1 MGEFYSKRYFY
12 KGGIGMTQSLKRF
25 ASAVLALVMAMT
37 CLVFTNVA
45 SVSAA
50 EGDTLVDVSS
60 EVTFTLNK
68 NLNNVGTSAVTGDYN
83 GLYYDLSKA
92 DSSSWYITTGYIRFT
107 PSADCTLTMT
117 TANNKFNF
125 SGGEY
130 SLINQSAVTNKD
142 YSLKANTEYTISAN
156 DKSKQVGVKVLK
168 FTPATGD
175 STTTT
180 EATTTTETT
189 TETTTTTTTEAT
201 TEATTVANQTL
212 YKYYVN
218 AADATANSDSIDN
231 NATTVFTN
239 AKTSTNT
246 LSGENTA
253 AVGGKD
259 YTLNY
264 RSSNA
269 TTLSIVVPEGV
280 ENATL
285 YVVARSSSSTGRALT
300 LTKGTETVDDK
311 QSTGGTTPVVATYT
325 GLSTGT
331 YTLTSDG
338 NMQYSLLVLS
348 VPTTVG
354 TTTTTTET
362 TTETTTTTT
371 TEATTEAT
379 TTASVQV
386 WTPDN
391 KTNILGSA
399 VSGLST
405 SKASGRTSAFVDS
418 IFGDGETATGAINGQ
433 NYVLLNDEN
442 IIPTATGKL
451 KLYVVANDNE
461 AVTNGTIKTG
471 DTAVY
476 SGTFAARNNDTAVKA
491 ITIDVEAGKTYNV
504 SNQVMLFR
512 AELTPTGST
521 ETSTETTTK
530 ATTTTETTT
539 EETTMGVLKVMV
551 NNPASSSDTTVNVTV
566 KKNGTTISN
575 VTALNIGSETE
586 IAGVNEDD
594 VITFT
599 FAKEQ
604 AKQITNWNS
613 NLKSV
618 FRDKTYT
625 LTYTVGKT
633 IAIPEMDY
641 YSSMP
646 AAVSLGQTE
655 TKAAGY
661 GTYGFGQ
668 YKVQTNGNDLA
679 KCAIIKG
686 HQYSLFDVGSGDYD
700 KDGTEYGIPD
710 ERVLLL
716 GGTDDEIELKN
727 SIDSSEKVLVLLDCS
742 GDNAI
747 VTATNGNLYSS
758 YDGSTGTTVAQITG
772 ISKNGVKVQFYVDGG
787 TTITIKGT
795 GTSANAYTVVKS
807 IRLFN
812 LNNIVDGDKKLDNGK
827 VADMTETSPFYDVV
841 TSNSL
846 ANDDMLFT
854 LIGTVTGNH
863 KDKDFLNQVDKV
875 GFVILNAD
883 TVDTYDKDGTLTPM
897 QLKYN
902 NPGVNFGGVYV
913 ETTDIYK
920 NVYDVTNYNSSL
932 DNAEGYTGDVDSTL
946 ETNNNVAYFAELV
959 SVSAGHRYYAYPYTL
974 YAGATQ
980 RAYDTNPK
988 GTRIEISNK

>member
-1 MGEFYSKRYFY
+1 MGGFYSKRYFY

-37 CLVFTNVA
+37 CLVFSNVA

-50 EGDTLVDVSS
+50 DDASDCVAMGSYEWNSTALGGTAKTGTYNNMTYSVQQVDADAVRIKSTHS
-60 EVTFTLNK
+60 IKFKVAQNCTVTATIKSGSGL
-68 NLNNVGTSAVTGDYN
+68 TIN
-83 GLYYDLSKA
+83 GEPLTAGKA
-92 DSSSWYITTGYIRFT
+92 
-107 PSADCTLTMT
+107 
-117 TANNKFNF
+117 
-125 SGGEY
+125 Y
-130 SLINQSAVTNKD
+130 SLTAG
-142 YSLKANTEYTISAN
+142 TEYTISG
-156 DKSKQVGVKVLK
+156 VGTSNTYLQKLTFVASSDEGS
-168 FTPATGD
+168 TE
-175 STTTT
+175 TTTK
-180 EATTTTETT
+180 ASTTETT

-201 TEATTVANQTL
+201 TEATTVSSD
-212 YKYYVN
+212 YVAMGSYEWN
-218 AADATANSDSIDN
+218 STA
-231 NATTVFTN
+231 
-239 AKTSTNT
+239 
-246 LSGENTA
+246 L
-253 AVGGKD
+253 GGK
-259 YTLNY
+259 
-264 RSSNA
+264 A
-269 TTLSIVVPEGV
+269 E
-280 ENATL
+280 
-285 YVVARSSSSTGRALT
+285 
-300 LTKGTETVDDK
+300 
-311 QSTGGTTPVVATYT
+311 
-325 GLSTGT
+325 TGT
-331 YTLTSDG
+331 YNNMAYSLRTVSSTYVQLRSENTIKFKVAQDCTLTATFSNNG
-338 NMQYSLLVLS
+338 LFINGTALTSGKAYSLKADTEYTLTGDSGNTNLTKLVFATNS
-348 VPTTVG
+348 TETTPE
-354 TTTTTTET
+354 TTTKATTTTET
-362 TTETTTTTT
+362 TTETTTV
-371 TEATTEAT
+371 
-379 TTASVQV
+379 SVQV

-391 KTNILGSA
+391 KTDILGSA
-399 VSGLST
+399 VRGLST
-405 SKASGRTSAFVDS
+405 SKVSNRTSAFVDS

-451 KLYVVANDNE
+451 KLYVVANSNS

-471 DTAVY
+471 DTDVY
-476 SGTFAARNNDTAVKA
+476 SGTFAARNGNTAVEA
-491 ITIDVEAGKTYNV
+491 ITINVEAGKTYKV
-504 SNQVMLFR
+504 SSQVMLFR

-521 ETSTETTTK
+521 ETSTETTT
-530 ATTTTETTT
+530 TTTTEATT
-539 EETTMGVLKVMV
+539 EATTIGVLKVMV
-551 NNPASSSDTTVNVTV
+551 NNPASSKTSTVKVTV
-566 KKNGTTISN
+566 KKNGTTISG
-575 VTALNIGSETE
+575 VTALNIGSATE

-604 AKQITNWNS
+604 AKQITNWDS

-633 IAIPEMDY
+633 VATPEMDY
-641 YSSMP
+641 YDSMP
-646 AAVSLGQTE
+646 AAVSLGQST
-655 TKAAGY
+655 TTAAGY

-679 KCAIIKG
+679 KYAIIKG
-686 HQYSLFDVGSGDYD
+686 HQYSLFEVGSGDYD
-700 KDGTEYGIPD
+700 KDGTEFGIPD

-716 GGTDDEIELKN
+716 GGTDDEIELTN
-727 SIDSSEKVLVLLDCS
+727 SIDRSEKVLVLLDCS

-747 VTATNGNLYSS
+747 VTATGGNLYSS
-758 YDGSTGTTVAQITG
+758 YDGSTGTTAAQITG

-787 TTITIKGT
+787 TTITVKGT

-812 LNNIVDGDKKLDNGK
+812 LNNIVDGDKAVNNG
-827 VADMTETSPFYDVV
+827 VVSTMTEDSPFYDVV
-841 TSNSL
+841 TTNGL

-883 TVDTYDKDGTLTPM
+883 TVDANDPNGQYTPM

-902 NPGVNFGGVYV
+902 NPDVNFGGIYV

-920 NVYDVTNYNSSL
+920 NVYDATNYDSSL
-932 DNAEGYTGDVDSTL
+932 DSSEGYTGDTDSSLT
-946 ETNNNVAYFAELV
+946 TSDKVAYFAELV

-988 GTRIEISNK
+988 GTRIEISNKQ

>member
-1 MGEFYSKRYFY
+1 MGGFYSKRYFY

-37 CLVFTNVA
+37 CLVFSNVA

-50 EGDTLVDVSS
+50 DDASDCVAMGSYEWNSTALGGTKTKGTYNNMAYSLRTVSS
-60 EVTFTLNK
+60 TYVQLRSENTIKFKV
-68 NLNNVGTSAVTGDYN
+68 AQ
-83 GLYYDLSKA
+83 
-92 DSSSWYITTGYIRFT
+92 
-107 PSADCTLTMT
+107 DCTLTAT
-117 TANNKFNF
+117 FSNNGLFINGTALTSDK
-125 SGGEY
+125 
-130 SLINQSAVTNKD
+130 A
-142 YSLKANTEYTISAN
+142 YSLKADTEYT
-156 DKSKQVGVKVLK
+156 L
-168 FTPATGD
+168 TGD
-175 STTTT
+175 SGNTNLTKLVFATNSTETTTK
-180 EATTTTETT
+180 ATTTTETT

-201 TEATTVANQTL
+201 TEATTVSSD
-212 YKYYVN
+212 YVAMGSYEWN
-218 AADATANSDSIDN
+218 STA
-231 NATTVFTN
+231 
-239 AKTSTNT
+239 
-246 LSGENTA
+246 L
-253 AVGGKD
+253 GGTK
-259 YTLNY
+259 
-264 RSSNA
+264 
-269 TTLSIVVPEGV
+269 
-280 ENATL
+280 
-285 YVVARSSSSTGRALT
+285 
-300 LTKGTETVDDK
+300 TKGTYNNMAYSLRTVSSTYVQLRSENTIKFKVAQDCTLTATFSNNGLFINGTALTSDK
-311 QSTGGTTPVVATYT
+311 AYSLKADTE
-325 GLSTGT
+325 
-331 YTLTSDG
+331 YTLTGDSG
-338 NMQYSLLVLS
+338 NTNLTKLVFATNS
-348 VPTTVG
+348 
-354 TTTTTTET
+354 TET
-362 TTETTTTTT
+362 TTK
-371 TEATTEAT
+371 AT
-379 TTASVQV
+379 TTVSVQV

-405 SKASGRTSAFVDS
+405 STASGRTSAFVDS
-418 IFGDGETATGAINGQ
+418 IFGDGDTATGAINGQ
-433 NYVLLNDEN
+433 KYVLLNDEN

-451 KLYVVANDNE
+451 KLYVVANSNS

-471 DTAVY
+471 DTDVY
-476 SGTFAARNNDTAVKA
+476 SGTFAARNGNTAVEA
-491 ITIDVEAGKTYNV
+491 ITINVEAGKTYKV
-504 SNQVMLFR
+504 SSQVMLFR

-521 ETSTETTTK
+521 ETSTETTT
-530 ATTTTETTT
+530 TTTTEATT
-539 EETTMGVLKVMV
+539 EATTIGVLKVMV
-551 NNPASSSDTTVNVTV
+551 NNPASSKTSTVKVTV
-566 KKNGTTISN
+566 KKNGTTISG
-575 VTALNIGSETE
+575 VTALNIGSATE

-604 AKQITNWNS
+604 AKQITNWDS

-633 IAIPEMDY
+633 VATPTMDY
-641 YSSMP
+641 YDSMP
-646 AAVSLGQTE
+646 AAVSLGQST
-655 TKAAGY
+655 TTAAGY

-679 KCAIIKG
+679 KYAIIRG
-686 HQYSLFDVGSGDYD
+686 HQYSLLDVGSGDYD
-700 KDGTEYGIPD
+700 KDGTEFGIPD

-716 GGTDDEIELKN
+716 GGTDDEIELTN

-747 VTATNGNLYSS
+747 VTATGGNLYSS
-758 YDGSTGTTVAQITG
+758 YDGSTGTTAAQITG

-787 TTITIKGT
+787 TTITVKGT

-812 LNNIVDGDKKLDNGK
+812 LNNIVDGDKAVNNG
-827 VADMTETSPFYDVV
+827 VVSTMTEDSPFYDVV
-841 TSNSL
+841 TTNGL

-883 TVDTYDKDGTLTPM
+883 TVDANDPNGQYTPM

-902 NPGVNFGGVYV
+902 NPDVNFGGIYV

-920 NVYDVTNYNSSL
+920 NVYDATNYDSSL
-932 DNAEGYTGDVDSTL
+932 DSSEGYTGDTDSSLT
-946 ETNNNVAYFAELV
+946 TSDKVAYFAELV

-988 GTRIEISNK
+988 GTRIEISNKQ

>member
-1 MGEFYSKRYFY
+1 MGGFYSKRYFY

-37 CLVFTNVA
+37 CLVFSNVA

-50 EGDTLVDVSS
+50 DDASDCVAMGSYEWNSTALGGTAK
-60 EVTFTLNK
+60 TGTY
-68 NLNNVGTSAVTGDYN
+68 NNMTYSLRKV
-83 GLYYDLSKA
+83 
-92 DSSSWYITTGYIRFT
+92 DSSYVQLRSENTIKFKV
-107 PSADCTLTMT
+107 AQDCTLTAT
-117 TANNKFNF
+117 FSNNGLFINGTALTSDK
-125 SGGEY
+125 
-130 SLINQSAVTNKD
+130 A
-142 YSLKANTEYTISAN
+142 YSLKADTEYT
-156 DKSKQVGVKVLK
+156 L
-168 FTPATGD
+168 TGD
-175 STTTT
+175 SGNTNLTKLVFATNSTETTT
-180 EATTTTETT
+180 ETTTKATTTTETT
-189 TETTTTTTTEAT
+189 TETTT
-201 TEATTVANQTL
+201 V
-212 YKYYVN
+212 
-218 AADATANSDSIDN
+218 
-231 NATTVFTN
+231 
-239 AKTSTNT
+239 
-246 LSGENTA
+246 
-253 AVGGKD
+253 
-259 YTLNY
+259 
-264 RSSNA
+264 
-269 TTLSIVVPEGV
+269 
-280 ENATL
+280 
-285 YVVARSSSSTGRALT
+285 
-300 LTKGTETVDDK
+300 
-311 QSTGGTTPVVATYT
+311 
-325 GLSTGT
+325 
-331 YTLTSDG
+331 
-338 NMQYSLLVLS
+338 
-348 VPTTVG
+348 
-354 TTTTTTET
+354 
-362 TTETTTTTT
+362 
-371 TEATTEAT
+371 
-379 TTASVQV
+379 SVQV

-451 KLYVVANDNE
+451 KLYVIANSNG
-461 AVTNGTIKTG
+461 AVTNGTITTG

-476 SGTFAARNNDTAVKA
+476 SGAFAARNGDTAVKA
-491 ITIDVEAGKTYNV
+491 ITINVEAGKTYKV
-504 SNQVMLFR
+504 SSQVMLFR

-521 ETSTETTTK
+521 ETSTETTTI
-530 ATTTTETTT
+530 
-539 EETTMGVLKVMV
+539 GVLKVMV
-551 NNPASSSDTTVNVTV
+551 NNPASSKISTVEVTV
-566 KKNGTTISN
+566 KRNGKAVSG
-575 VTALNIGSETE
+575 VTALNIGSATE

-604 AKQITNWNS
+604 AKQITNWDS

-633 IAIPEMDY
+633 VATPTMDY
-641 YSSMP
+641 YDSMP
-646 AAVSLGQTE
+646 AAVSLGQST
-655 TKAAGY
+655 TTAAGY

-679 KCAIIKG
+679 KYAIIRG
-686 HQYSLFDVGSGDYD
+686 HQYSLLDVGSGDYD
-700 KDGTEYGIPD
+700 KDGTEFGIPD

-716 GGTDDEIELKN
+716 GGTDDEIELTN

-747 VTATNGNLYSS
+747 VTATGGNLYSS
-758 YDGSTGTTVAQITG
+758 YDGSTGTTAAQITG

-787 TTITIKGT
+787 TTITVKGT

-812 LNNIVDGDKKLDNGK
+812 LNNIVDGDKAVNNG
-827 VADMTETSPFYDVV
+827 VVSTMTEDSPFYDVV
-841 TSNSL
+841 TTNGL

-883 TVDTYDKDGTLTPM
+883 TVDANDPNGQYTPM

-902 NPGVNFGGVYV
+902 NPDVNFGGIYV

-920 NVYDVTNYNSSL
+920 NVYDATNYDSSL
-932 DNAEGYTGDVDSTL
+932 DSSEGYTGDTDSSLT
-946 ETNNNVAYFAELV
+946 TSDKVAYFAELV

-988 GTRIEISNK
+988 GTRIEISNKQ

>member
-1 MGEFYSKRYFY
+1 MGGFYSKRYFY

-37 CLVFTNVA
+37 CLVFSNVA

-50 EGDTLVDVSS
+50 DDASDCVAMGSYEWNSTALGGTKTKGTYNNMAYSLRTVSS
-60 EVTFTLNK
+60 TYVQLRSENTIKFKV
-68 NLNNVGTSAVTGDYN
+68 AQ
-83 GLYYDLSKA
+83 
-92 DSSSWYITTGYIRFT
+92 
-107 PSADCTLTMT
+107 DCTLTAT
-117 TANNKFNF
+117 FSNNGLFINGTALTSDK
-125 SGGEY
+125 
-130 SLINQSAVTNKD
+130 A
-142 YSLKANTEYTISAN
+142 YSLKADTEYT
-156 DKSKQVGVKVLK
+156 L
-168 FTPATGD
+168 TGD
-175 STTTT
+175 SGNTNLTKLVFATNSTETTTK
-180 EATTTTETT
+180 ATTTTETT

-201 TEATTVANQTL
+201 TEATTVSSD
-212 YKYYVN
+212 YVAMGSYEWN
-218 AADATANSDSIDN
+218 STA
-231 NATTVFTN
+231 
-239 AKTSTNT
+239 
-246 LSGENTA
+246 L
-253 AVGGKD
+253 GGTK
-259 YTLNY
+259 
-264 RSSNA
+264 
-269 TTLSIVVPEGV
+269 
-280 ENATL
+280 
-285 YVVARSSSSTGRALT
+285 
-300 LTKGTETVDDK
+300 TKGTYNNMAYSLRTVSSTYVQLRSENTIKFKVAQDCTLTATFSNNGLFINGTALTSDK
-311 QSTGGTTPVVATYT
+311 AYSLKADTE
-325 GLSTGT
+325 
-331 YTLTSDG
+331 YTLTGDSG
-338 NMQYSLLVLS
+338 NTNLTKLVFATNS
-348 VPTTVG
+348 TETTTE
-354 TTTTTTET
+354 TTTKATTTTET
-362 TTETTTTTT
+362 TTETTTV
-371 TEATTEAT
+371 
-379 TTASVQV
+379 SVQV
-386 WTPDN
+386 WTLDN

-451 KLYVVANDNE
+451 KLYVIANSNG
-461 AVTNGTIKTG
+461 AVTNGTITTG

-476 SGTFAARNNDTAVKA
+476 SGAFAARNGDTAVKA
-491 ITIDVEAGKTYNV
+491 ITINVEAGKTYKV
-504 SNQVMLFR
+504 SSQVMLFR

-521 ETSTETTTK
+521 ETSTETTT
-530 ATTTTETTT
+530 TTTTETST
-539 EETTMGVLKVMV
+539 ETTTMGVLKVMV
-551 NNPASSSDTTVNVTV
+551 NNPASSKISTVEVTV
-566 KKNGTTISN
+566 KRNGKAVSG
-575 VTALNIGSETE
+575 VTALNIGSATE

-604 AKQITNWNS
+604 AKQITNWDS

-633 IAIPEMDY
+633 VATPTMDY
-641 YSSMP
+641 YDSMP
-646 AAVSLGQTE
+646 AAVSLGQST
-655 TKAAGY
+655 TTAAGY

-679 KCAIIKG
+679 KYAIIRG
-686 HQYSLFDVGSGDYD
+686 HQYSLLDVGSGDYD
-700 KDGTEYGIPD
+700 KDGTEFGIPD

-716 GGTDDEIELKN
+716 GGTDDEIELTN

-747 VTATNGNLYSS
+747 VTATGGNLYSS
-758 YDGSTGTTVAQITG
+758 YDGSTGTTAAQITG

-787 TTITIKGT
+787 TTITVKGT

-812 LNNIVDGDKKLDNGK
+812 LNNIVDGDKAVNNG
-827 VADMTETSPFYDVV
+827 VVSTMTEDSPFYDVV
-841 TSNSL
+841 TTNGL

-883 TVDTYDKDGTLTPM
+883 TVDANDPNGQYTPM

-902 NPGVNFGGVYV
+902 NPDVNFGGIYV

-920 NVYDVTNYNSSL
+920 NVYDATNYDSSL
-932 DNAEGYTGDVDSTL
+932 DSSEGYTGDTDSSLT
-946 ETNNNVAYFAELV
+946 TSDKVAYFAELV

-988 GTRIEISNK
+988 GTRIEISNKQ

>member
-25 ASAVLALVMAMT
+25 ASAVLALVIAMT

-68 NLNNVGTSAVTGDYN
+68 NLNNAGTVKNGNYN
-83 GLYYDLSKA
+83 GLYYDLSKT

-117 TANNKFNF
+117 TANNNYDFV
-125 SGGEY
+125 GGDLSEKNVKKGTITY
-130 SLINQSAVTNKD
+130 T
-142 YSLKANTEYTISAN
+142 LKANTEYTISAT
-156 DKSKQVGVKVLK
+156 DKSSQVGVKVLTFK
-168 FTPATGD
+168 PVSSD

-201 TEATTVANQTL
+201 TEATTVSSD
-212 YKYYVN
+212 YVAMGSYELN
-218 AADATANSDSIDN
+218 ESTIGN
-231 NATTVFTN
+231 NT
-239 AKTSTNT
+239 
-246 LSGENTA
+246 
-253 AVGGKD
+253 
-259 YTLNY
+259 
-264 RSSNA
+264 
-269 TTLSIVVPEGV
+269 
-280 ENATL
+280 
-285 YVVARSSSSTGRALT
+285 
-300 LTKGTETVDDK
+300 
-311 QSTGGTTPVVATYT
+311 
-325 GLSTGT
+325 TGT
-331 YTLTSDG
+331 YKGMTYNLSSVEADHVRLKNTHSIKFKVAQDCTVTATITSGSFTINEEALTTG
-338 NMQYSLLVLS
+338 KAYSLKADTEYTIAGATSSNSRLSKLVFATDS
-348 VPTTVG
+348 TETSTET

-362 TTETTTTTT
+362 TTETTT
-371 TEATTEAT
+371 
-379 TTASVQV
+379 ASVQI

-391 KTNILGSA
+391 KTDILGSA
-399 VSGLST
+399 VSAVT
-405 SKASGRTSAFVDS
+405 PETVSGRTSAFVDS
-418 IFGDGETATGAINGQ
+418 IFGDGETATGAIEGQ
-433 NYVLLNDEN
+433 KYVLLSGSKN

-451 KLYVVANDNE
+451 KLYVVANSND

-476 SGTFAARNNDTAVKA
+476 SGTFAARNGDTAVKA

-521 ETSTETTTK
+521 ETSTETTT
-530 ATTTTETTT
+530 TTTTETTT
-539 EETTMGVLKVMV
+539 EETTMGVLKVKV
-551 NNPASSSDTTVNVTV
+551 NNPASSSDTTVKVTV

-646 AAVSLGQTE
+646 AAVTLGQTE

-668 YKVQTNGNDLA
+668 YKVKANGNDLA
-679 KCAIIKG
+679 EYAIIKG

-700 KDGTEYGIPD
+700 KDGTEFGIPD
-710 ERVLLL
+710 ERILLL
-716 GGTDDEIELKN
+716 GGTDDEIELTN
-727 SIDSSEKVLVLLDCS
+727 SINSKEKVLVLLDCS

-747 VTATNGNLYSS
+747 VTATGGNLYSS
-758 YDGSTGTTVAQITG
+758 YNGSTGTTAAQITG

-812 LNNIVDGDKKLDNGK
+812 LNNIVDGDKMIDNGA
-827 VADMTETSPFYDVV
+827 VSTMTEDSPFYNVV

-846 ANDDMLFT
+846 ATTDKLFT
-854 LIGTVTGNH
+854 LIGNVTGNH
-863 KDKDFLNQVDKV
+863 RESEFLNQIDKV
-875 GFVILNAD
+875 GFVILDAD

-902 NPGVNFGGVYV
+902 NPDVNFGGVYV

-920 NVYDVTNYNSSL
+920 NVYDATNYNSSL
-932 DNAEGYTGDVDSTL
+932 DSSEGYTGDVDSTL

-959 SVSAGHRYYAYPYTL
+959 SVSAGHRYYAYPFTL
-974 YAGATQ
+974 YTGATQ

-988 GTRIEISNK
+988 GTRIEISNN

>member
-60 EVTFTLNK
+60 EVTFTLNSSF
-68 NLNNVGTSAVTGDYN
+68 NGIGRDAISGNYN
-83 GLYYDLSKA
+83 GLYYDLSGA
-92 DSSSWYITTGYIRFT
+92 DTGACFVTTGYIRFT
-107 PSADCTLTMT
+107 PNADCTLTMT

-130 SLINQSAVTNKD
+130 NLTNQSAVTNKD
-142 YSLKANTEYTISAN
+142 YSLKANTEYTLSAYN
-156 DKSKQVGVKVLK
+156 TTKKIGVKVLK

-180 EATTTTETT
+180 ETTTETT
-189 TETTTTTTTEAT
+189 TTTTTTTEAT
-201 TEATTVANQTL
+201 TEATTVSSD
-212 YKYYVN
+212 YVAMGSYDWN
-218 AADATANSDSIDN
+218 STA
-231 NATTVFTN
+231 
-239 AKTSTNT
+239 
-246 LSGENTA
+246 L
-253 AVGGKD
+253 
-259 YTLNY
+259 
-264 RSSNA
+264 
-269 TTLSIVVPEGV
+269 
-280 ENATL
+280 
-285 YVVARSSSSTGRALT
+285 
-300 LTKGTETVDDK
+300 
-311 QSTGGTTPVVATYT
+311 GGTAK
-325 GLSTGT
+325 TGT
-331 YTLTSDG
+331 YNNMAYSLRNVSSSYVQLRSENTIKFKVAQDCTLTATFSNNGLFINGTALTSDKA
-338 NMQYSLLVLS
+338 YSLKADTEYTLTGDSGNTDLTKLVFATDS
-348 VPTTVG
+348 TETSTETT
-354 TTTTTTET
+354 TKATTTTET
-362 TTETTTTTT
+362 TTETTTT
-371 TEATTEAT
+371 
-379 TTASVQV
+379 ASVQV
-386 WTPDN
+386 WTPDSDS
-391 KTNILGSA
+391 TILGSA
-399 VSGLST
+399 VSAVTPGT
-405 SKASGRTSAFVDS
+405 VSGRTSAFVDS
-418 IFGDGETATGAINGQ
+418 IFGDGEAATGAIEGQ
-433 NYVLLNDEN
+433 KYVLLSGSTD

-451 KLYVVANDNE
+451 KLYVVANSND
-461 AVTNGTIKTG
+461 AVTNGTIKTD
-471 DTAVY
+471 DTTVY
-476 SGTFAARNNDTAVKA
+476 SGTFAARNGNIAVEA
-491 ITIDVEAGKTYNV
+491 ITINVEAGKTYKV

-521 ETSTETTTK
+521 ETSTETTT
-530 ATTTTETTT
+530 TTTTETTT
-539 EETTMGVLKVMV
+539 EETTMGVLKVNV
-551 NNPASSSDTTVNVTV
+551 NNPASSSNTTVSVTV
-566 KKNGTTISN
+566 KKNGTTISG

-604 AKQITNWNS
+604 AKQITNWDS

-633 IAIPEMDY
+633 VATPTMDY
-641 YSSMP
+641 YDSMP
-646 AAVSLGQTE
+646 AAVSLGQST
-655 TKAAGY
+655 TTAAGY

-679 KCAIIKG
+679 KYAIIRG
-686 HQYSLFDVGSGDYD
+686 HQYSLLDVGSGDYD
-700 KDGTEYGIPD
+700 KDGTEFGIPD

-747 VTATNGNLYSS
+747 VTATGGNLYSS
-758 YDGSTGTTVAQITG
+758 YNGSTGTTAASITG

-812 LNNIVDGDKKLDNGK
+812 LNNIVDGDKKLDNGT

-846 ANDDMLFT
+846 ATTDKLFT
-854 LIGTVTGNH
+854 LIGNVTGNH
-863 KDKDFLNQVDKV
+863 KDKDFLNQIDKV

-883 TVDTYDKDGTLTPM
+883 TVDANDPNGQYTPM

-902 NPGVNFGGVYV
+902 NPDVNFGGVYV
-913 ETTDIYK
+913 ETTDIYR
-920 NVYDVTNYNSSL
+920 NVYDATNYNSSL
-932 DNAEGYTGDVDSTL
+932 DSSEGYTGDVDSTL

-988 GTRIEISNK
+988 GTRIEISNN

>member
-1 MGEFYSKRYFY
+1 
-12 KGGIGMTQSLKRF
+12 MTQSLKRF

-37 CLVFTNVA
+37 CLVFSNVA

-68 NLNNVGTSAVTGDYN
+68 NLNNVGASAVTGDYN

-117 TANNKFNF
+117 TANNKFDF

-130 SLINQSAVTNKD
+130 SLTNQSAVTNKD

-180 EATTTTETT
+180 KA
-189 TETTTTTTTEAT
+189 TTTTTEAT
-201 TEATTVANQTL
+201 TEATTVSSD
-212 YKYYVN
+212 YVAMGSYEWN
-218 AADATANSDSIDN
+218 STA
-231 NATTVFTN
+231 
-239 AKTSTNT
+239 
-246 LSGENTA
+246 L
-253 AVGGKD
+253 GGTK
-259 YTLNY
+259 
-264 RSSNA
+264 
-269 TTLSIVVPEGV
+269 
-280 ENATL
+280 
-285 YVVARSSSSTGRALT
+285 
-300 LTKGTETVDDK
+300 TKGTYNNMAYSLRTVSSTYVQLRSENTIKFKVAQDCTLTATFSNNGLFINGTALTSDK
-311 QSTGGTTPVVATYT
+311 AYSLKADTE
-325 GLSTGT
+325 
-331 YTLTSDG
+331 YTLTGDSG
-338 NMQYSLLVLS
+338 NTNLTKLVFATNS
-348 VPTTVG
+348 TETTTE
-354 TTTTTTET
+354 TTTKATTTTET
-362 TTETTTTTT
+362 TTETTTV
-371 TEATTEAT
+371 
-379 TTASVQV
+379 SVQV

-451 KLYVVANDNE
+451 KLYVIANSNG
-461 AVTNGTIKTG
+461 AVTNGTITTG

-476 SGTFAARNNDTAVKA
+476 SGAFAARNGDTAVKA
-491 ITIDVEAGKTYNV
+491 ITINVEAGKTYKV
-504 SNQVMLFR
+504 SSQVMLFR

-521 ETSTETTTK
+521 ETSTETTT
-530 ATTTTETTT
+530 TTTTETST
-539 EETTMGVLKVMV
+539 ETTTMGVLKVMV
-551 NNPASSSDTTVNVTV
+551 NNPASSKISTVEVTV
-566 KKNGTTISN
+566 KRNGKAVSG
-575 VTALNIGSETE
+575 VTALNIGSATE

-604 AKQITNWNS
+604 AKQITNWDS

-633 IAIPEMDY
+633 VATPTMDY
-641 YSSMP
+641 YDSMP
-646 AAVSLGQTE
+646 AAVSLGQST
-655 TKAAGY
+655 TTAAGY

-679 KCAIIKG
+679 KYAIIRG
-686 HQYSLFDVGSGDYD
+686 HQYSLLDVGSGDYD
-700 KDGTEYGIPD
+700 KDGTEFGIPD

-716 GGTDDEIELKN
+716 GGTDDEIELTN

-747 VTATNGNLYSS
+747 VTATGGNLYSS
-758 YDGSTGTTVAQITG
+758 YDGSTGTTAAQITG

-787 TTITIKGT
+787 TTITVKGT

-812 LNNIVDGDKKLDNGK
+812 LNNIVDGDKAVNNG
-827 VADMTETSPFYDVV
+827 VVSTMTEDSPFYDVV
-841 TSNSL
+841 TTNGL

-883 TVDTYDKDGTLTPM
+883 TVDANDPNGQYTPM

-902 NPGVNFGGVYV
+902 NPDVNFGGIYV

-920 NVYDVTNYNSSL
+920 NVYDATNYDSSL
-932 DNAEGYTGDVDSTL
+932 DSSEGYTGDTDSSLT
-946 ETNNNVAYFAELV
+946 TSDKVAYFAELV

-988 GTRIEISNK
+988 GTRIEISNKQ

>member
-45 SVSAA
+45 SVYAA

-68 NLNNVGTSAVTGDYN
+68 NLNNVGTSAVTGNYN
-83 GLYYDLSKA
+83 GLYYDLSKT
-92 DSSSWYITTGYIRFT
+92 DSNSWYITTGYIRFT

-117 TANNKFNF
+117 TANNKFDF

-130 SLINQSAVTNKD
+130 SLTNQSAVTNKD

-180 EATTTTETT
+180 KATTTTETT

-218 AADATANSDSIDN
+218 AADATANGDSIDN
-231 NATTVFTN
+231 NASTVFKD
-239 AKTSTNT
+239 AKTSTGR
-246 LSGENTA
+246 LSAESTV

-300 LTKGTETVDDK
+300 LTKGTETVGDA
-311 QSTGGTTPVVATYT
+311 QSTGGTTPVVATYE

-362 TTETTTTTT
+362 TTETTTT
-371 TEATTEAT
+371 
-379 TTASVQV
+379 ASVQI

-391 KTNILGSA
+391 KTDILGSA
-399 VSGLST
+399 VSGLSPST
-405 SKASGRTSAFVDS
+405 ASNRTSAFVDS
-418 IFGDGETATGAINGQ
+418 IFGDGETATGAIEGQ
-433 NYVLLNDEN
+433 KYVLLSGSTN

-451 KLYVVANDNE
+451 KLYIVANSND

-476 SGTFAARNNDTAVKA
+476 SGTFAARNGNTAVEA
-491 ITIDVEAGKTYNV
+491 ITINVEAGKTYNI
-504 SNQVMLFR
+504 SNQLMLFR

-521 ETSTETTTK
+521 ETSTETTT
-530 ATTTTETTT
+530 TTTTETTT
-539 EETTMGVLKVMV
+539 EETTMGVLKVKV
-551 NNPASSSDTTVNVTV
+551 NNPASSSDATVKVTV

-646 AAVSLGQTE
+646 AAVTLGQTE

-668 YKVQTNGNDLA
+668 YKVKTNGNDLA
-679 KCAIIKG
+679 EYAIIKG

-700 KDGTEYGIPD
+700 KDGTEFGIPD
-710 ERVLLL
+710 ERILLL
-716 GGTDDEIELKN
+716 GGTDDEIELTN
-727 SIDSSEKVLVLLDCS
+727 SINSKEKVLVLLDCS

-747 VTATNGNLYSS
+747 VTATGGNLYSS
-758 YDGSTGTTVAQITG
+758 YNGSTGTTAAQITG

-812 LNNIVDGDKKLDNGK
+812 LNNIVDGDKMIDNGA
-827 VADMTETSPFYDVV
+827 VSTMTEDSPFYNVV

-846 ANDDMLFT
+846 ATTDKLFT
-854 LIGTVTGNH
+854 LIGNVTGNH
-863 KDKDFLNQVDKV
+863 RESEFLNQIEKV
-875 GFVILNAD
+875 GFVILDAD

-902 NPGVNFGGVYV
+902 NPDVNFGGIYV

-920 NVYDVTNYNSSL
+920 NVYDVTNYQSSL
-932 DNAEGYTGDVDSTL
+932 DSSEGYTGDVDSTL

-959 SVSAGHRYYAYPYTL
+959 SVSAGHRYYAYPFTL
-974 YAGATQ
+974 YTGATQ

-988 GTRIEISNK
+988 GTRIEISNN

>member
-50 EGDTLVDVSS
+50 EPA
-60 EVTFTLNK
+60 TFGTYTI
-68 NLNNVGTSAVTGDYN
+68 GTSATGDLAVTTKSATVGNVTFNLRSISTNN
-83 GLYYDLSKA
+83 GTVRKGSSEITFTTTKSFTINA
-92 DSSSWYITTGYIRFT
+92 KFTESSSRNVVITNGTDTVVLKSGET
-107 PSADCTLTMT
+107 SATLPAGDYTLTNDDT
-117 TANNKFNF
+117 KNNSQISSFTLAEA
-125 SGGEY
+125 SSEE
-130 SLINQSAVTNKD
+130 SSSA
-142 YSLKANTEYTISAN
+142 
-156 DKSKQVGVKVLK
+156 
-168 FTPATGD
+168 
-175 STTTT
+175 TTTT
-180 EATTTTETT
+180 EATTTTVSSDY
-189 TETTTTTTTEAT
+189 
-201 TEATTVANQTL
+201 VAMGSYDWN
-212 YKYYVN
+212 
-218 AADATANSDSIDN
+218 
-231 NATTVFTN
+231 
-239 AKTSTNT
+239 
-246 LSGENTA
+246 
-253 AVGGKD
+253 
-259 YTLNY
+259 
-264 RSSNA
+264 
-269 TTLSIVVPEGV
+269 
-280 ENATL
+280 
-285 YVVARSSSSTGRALT
+285 SSTLD
-300 LTKGTETVDDK
+300 GTAK
-311 QSTGGTTPVVATYT
+311 
-325 GLSTGT
+325 TGT
-331 YTLTSDG
+331 YKNMTYSLRNVSSTYVQLRSGNTIKFKVAQDCTLTATFSNNGLFINGTDELTSG
-338 NMQYSLLVLS
+338 KAYSLKAD
-348 VPTTVG
+348 
-354 TTTTTTET
+354 TEYT
-362 TTETTTTTT
+362 
-371 TEATTEAT
+371 
-379 TTASVQV
+379 
-386 WTPDN
+386 
-391 KTNILGSA
+391 L
-399 VSGLST
+399 
-405 SKASGRTSAFVDS
+405 
-418 IFGDGETATGAINGQ
+418 
-433 NYVLLNDEN
+433 
-442 IIPTATGKL
+442 
-451 KLYVVANDNE
+451 
-461 AVTNGTIKTG
+461 TG
-471 DTAVY
+471 D
-476 SGTFAARNNDTAVKA
+476 SGNTNLTKLVFATD
-491 ITIDVEAGKTYNV
+491 
-504 SNQVMLFR
+504 
-512 AELTPTGST
+512 ST
-521 ETSTETTTK
+521 ETSTETTT
-530 ATTTTETTT
+530 TTTTETTT
-539 EETTMGVLKVMV
+539 EETTMGVLKVKV
-551 NNPASSSDTTVNVTV
+551 NNPASSSDATVKVTV
-566 KKNGTTISN
+566 KKNGTTISD

-646 AAVSLGQTE
+646 AAVTLGQTE

-668 YKVQTNGNDLA
+668 YKVKANGNDLA
-679 KCAIIKG
+679 EYAIIKG

-700 KDGTEYGIPD
+700 KDGTEFGIPD
-710 ERVLLL
+710 ERILLL
-716 GGTDDEIELKN
+716 GGTADEIELTN
-727 SIDSSEKVLVLLDCS
+727 SINSKEKVLVLLDCS

-747 VTATNGNLYSS
+747 VTATGGNLYSS
-758 YDGSTGTTVAQITG
+758 YDGSTGTTAAQITG

-787 TTITIKGT
+787 TTITVKGT

-846 ANDDMLFT
+846 ATTDKLFT

-883 TVDTYDKDGTLTPM
+883 VVDANDPNGQYTPM

-902 NPGVNFGGVYV
+902 NPDVNFGGVYV

-932 DNAEGYTGDVDSTL
+932 DSSEGYTGDVDSTL

-980 RAYDTNPK
+980 RAYDANPK
-988 GTRIEISNK
+988 GTRIEISNN

>member
-45 SVSAA
+45 SVYAA

-68 NLNNVGTSAVTGDYN
+68 NLNNVGTSAVTGNYN
-83 GLYYDLSKA
+83 GLYYDLSKT
-92 DSSSWYITTGYIRFT
+92 DSNSWYITTGYIRFT

-117 TANNKFNF
+117 TANNKFDF

-130 SLINQSAVTNKD
+130 SLTNQSAVTNKD

-180 EATTTTETT
+180 KATTTTETT

-218 AADATANSDSIDN
+218 AADATANGDSIDN
-231 NATTVFTN
+231 NASTVFKD
-239 AKTSTNT
+239 AKTSTGR
-246 LSGENTA
+246 LSAESTV

-300 LTKGTETVDDK
+300 LTKGTETVGDA
-311 QSTGGTTPVVATYT
+311 QSTDGTTPVVATYE

-362 TTETTTTTT
+362 TTETTTTET
-371 TEATTEAT
+371 T
-379 TTASVQV
+379 TTASVQI

-391 KTNILGSA
+391 KTDILGSA
-399 VSGLST
+399 VSGLSPST
-405 SKASGRTSAFVDS
+405 ASNRTSAFVDS
-418 IFGDGETATGAINGQ
+418 IFGDGETATGAIEGQ
-433 NYVLLNDEN
+433 KYVLLSGSTN

-451 KLYVVANDNE
+451 KLYIVANSND

-476 SGTFAARNNDTAVKA
+476 SGTFAARNGNTAVEA
-491 ITIDVEAGKTYNV
+491 ITINVEAGKTYNI
-504 SNQVMLFR
+504 SNQLMLFR

-521 ETSTETTTK
+521 ETSTETTT
-530 ATTTTETTT
+530 TTTTETTT
-539 EETTMGVLKVMV
+539 EETTMGVLKVKV
-551 NNPASSSDTTVNVTV
+551 NNPASSSDATVKVTV
-566 KKNGTTISN
+566 KKNGTTISD

-646 AAVSLGQTE
+646 AAVTLGQTE

-668 YKVQTNGNDLA
+668 YKVKTNGNDLA
-679 KCAIIKG
+679 EYAIIKG

-700 KDGTEYGIPD
+700 KDGTEFGIPD
-710 ERVLLL
+710 ERILLL
-716 GGTDDEIELKN
+716 GGTDDEIELTN
-727 SIDSSEKVLVLLDCS
+727 SINSKEKVLVLLDCS

-747 VTATNGNLYSS
+747 VTATGGNLYSS
-758 YDGSTGTTVAQITG
+758 YDGSTGTKAAQITG

-812 LNNIVDGDKKLDNGK
+812 LNNIVDGDKMIDNGA
-827 VADMTETSPFYDVV
+827 VSTMTEDSPFYNVV

-846 ANDDMLFT
+846 ATTDKLFT
-854 LIGTVTGNH
+854 LIGNVTGNH
-863 KDKDFLNQVDKV
+863 RESEFLNQIGKV
-875 GFVILNAD
+875 GFVILDAD

-902 NPGVNFGGVYV
+902 NPDVNFGGVYV

-920 NVYDVTNYNSSL
+920 NVYDATNYNSSL
-932 DNAEGYTGDVDSTL
+932 DSSEGYTGDVDSTL

-959 SVSAGHRYYAYPYTL
+959 SVSAGHRYYAYPFTL
-974 YAGATQ
+974 YTGATQ

-988 GTRIEISNK
+988 GTRIEISNN

>member
-37 CLVFTNVA
+37 CLVFSNVA

-117 TANNKFNF
+117 TANNKFDF

-130 SLINQSAVTNKD
+130 SLTNQSAVTNKD

-180 EATTTTETT
+180 KATTTTETT

-201 TEATTVANQTL
+201 TEATTVSSD
-212 YKYYVN
+212 YVAMGSYEWN
-218 AADATANSDSIDN
+218 STA
-231 NATTVFTN
+231 
-239 AKTSTNT
+239 
-246 LSGENTA
+246 L
-253 AVGGKD
+253 GGK
-259 YTLNY
+259 
-264 RSSNA
+264 A
-269 TTLSIVVPEGV
+269 E
-280 ENATL
+280 
-285 YVVARSSSSTGRALT
+285 
-300 LTKGTETVDDK
+300 
-311 QSTGGTTPVVATYT
+311 
-325 GLSTGT
+325 TGT
-331 YTLTSDG
+331 YNNMAYSLRTVSSTYVQLRSENTIKFKVAQDCTLTATFSNNGLFINGTALTSDKA
-338 NMQYSLLVLS
+338 YSLKADTEYTLTGDSGNTNLTKLVFATNS
-348 VPTTVG
+348 VETSTETT
-354 TTTTTTET
+354 TKATTTTET
-362 TTETTTTTT
+362 TTETTTT
-371 TEATTEAT
+371 
-379 TTASVQV
+379 ASVQV
-386 WTPDN
+386 WTPDSGS
-391 KTNILGSA
+391 TILGSA
-399 VSGLST
+399 VSAVTPGT
-405 SKASGRTSAFVDS
+405 VSGRTSAFVDS
-418 IFGDGETATGAINGQ
+418 IFGDGETATGAIEGQ
-433 NYVLLNDEN
+433 KYVSLSGSTD
-442 IIPTATGKL
+442 ITPTATGKL
-451 KLYVVANDNE
+451 KLYVVANSND
-461 AVTNGTIKTG
+461 AVTNGTIKTD
-471 DTAVY
+471 DTTVY
-476 SGTFAARNNDTAVKA
+476 SGTFAARNGNIAVEA
-491 ITIDVEAGKTYNV
+491 ITINVEAGKTYKV

-521 ETSTETTTK
+521 ETSTETTT
-530 ATTTTETTT
+530 TTTTETTT
-539 EETTMGVLKVMV
+539 EETTMGVLKVKV
-551 NNPASSSDTTVNVTV
+551 NNPASSSDTTVSVTV
-566 KKNGTTISN
+566 KKNGTTISG
-575 VTALNIGSETE
+575 VTALKIGSETE

-604 AKQITNWNS
+604 AKQITNWDS

-633 IAIPEMDY
+633 VATPEMDY
-641 YSSMP
+641 YDSMP
-646 AAVSLGQTE
+646 AAVTLGQST
-655 TKAAGY
+655 TTSVGY

-668 YKVQTNGNDLA
+668 YKVQSNGNDLA
-679 KCAIIKG
+679 KYAVIKG
-686 HQYSLFDVGSGDYD
+686 HQYSLFEVGSGDYD
-700 KDGTEYGIPD
+700 KDGTEFGIPD

-716 GGTDDEIELKN
+716 GGTDDEIELTN
-727 SIDSSEKVLVLLDCS
+727 SIDRSEKVLVLLDCS

-747 VTATNGNLYSS
+747 VTATGGNLYSS
-758 YDGSTGTTVAQITG
+758 YDGSTGTTAAQITG

-787 TTITIKGT
+787 TTITVKGT

-812 LNNIVDGDKKLDNGK
+812 LNNIVDGDKAVNNG
-827 VADMTETSPFYDVV
+827 VVSTMTEDSPFYDVV
-841 TSNSL
+841 TTNGL

-883 TVDTYDKDGTLTPM
+883 TVDANDPNGQYTPM
-897 QLKYN
+897 QLRYN
-902 NPGVNFGGVYV
+902 FGDIFGGVYV

-920 NVYDVTNYNSSL
+920 NVYDATNYNSSL
-932 DNAEGYTGDVDSTL
+932 DSSEGYTGDVDSTL

-988 GTRIEISNK
+988 GTRIEISNKQ

>member
-1 MGEFYSKRYFY
+1 MGGFYSKRYFY

-37 CLVFTNVA
+37 CLVFSNVA

-50 EGDTLVDVSS
+50 DDASDCVAMGSYEWNSTALGGTAK
-60 EVTFTLNK
+60 TGTY
-68 NLNNVGTSAVTGDYN
+68 NNMTYSLRKV
-83 GLYYDLSKA
+83 
-92 DSSSWYITTGYIRFT
+92 DSSYVQLRSENTIKFKV
-107 PSADCTLTMT
+107 AQDCTLTAT
-117 TANNKFNF
+117 FSNNGLFINGTALT
-125 SGGEY
+125 SGK
-130 SLINQSAVTNKD
+130 A
-142 YSLKANTEYTISAN
+142 YSLKADTEYT
-156 DKSKQVGVKVLK
+156 L
-168 FTPATGD
+168 TGD
-175 STTTT
+175 SGNTNLTKLVFATNSTETTTK
-180 EATTTTETT
+180 ATTT

-201 TEATTVANQTL
+201 TEATTVSSD
-212 YKYYVN
+212 YVAMGSYEWN
-218 AADATANSDSIDN
+218 STA
-231 NATTVFTN
+231 
-239 AKTSTNT
+239 
-246 LSGENTA
+246 L
-253 AVGGKD
+253 GGTK
-259 YTLNY
+259 
-264 RSSNA
+264 
-269 TTLSIVVPEGV
+269 
-280 ENATL
+280 
-285 YVVARSSSSTGRALT
+285 
-300 LTKGTETVDDK
+300 TKGTYNNMAYSLRTVS
-311 QSTGGTTPVVATYT
+311 STYVQLRSENTIKFKVAQDCTLTATFSNNGLFINGTALTSGKAYSLKADTE
-325 GLSTGT
+325 
-331 YTLTSDG
+331 YTLTGDSG
-338 NMQYSLLVLS
+338 NTNLTKLVFATNS
-348 VPTTVG
+348 TETTTE
-354 TTTTTTET
+354 TTTKATTTTET
-362 TTETTTTTT
+362 TTETTTV
-371 TEATTEAT
+371 
-379 TTASVQV
+379 SVQV

-451 KLYVVANDNE
+451 KLYVIANSNG
-461 AVTNGTIKTG
+461 AVTNGTITTG

-476 SGTFAARNNDTAVKA
+476 SGAFAARNGDTAVKA
-491 ITIDVEAGKTYNV
+491 ITINVEAGKTYKV
-504 SNQVMLFR
+504 SSQVMLFR

-521 ETSTETTTK
+521 ETSTETTT
-530 ATTTTETTT
+530 TTTTETST
-539 EETTMGVLKVMV
+539 ETTTMGVLKVMV
-551 NNPASSSDTTVNVTV
+551 NNPASSKISTVEVTV
-566 KKNGTTISN
+566 KRNGKAVSG
-575 VTALNIGSETE
+575 VTALNIGSATE

-604 AKQITNWNS
+604 AKQITNWDS

-633 IAIPEMDY
+633 VATPTMDY
-641 YSSMP
+641 YDSMP
-646 AAVSLGQTE
+646 AAVSLGQST
-655 TKAAGY
+655 TTAAGY

-679 KCAIIKG
+679 KYAIIRG
-686 HQYSLFDVGSGDYD
+686 HQYSLLDVGSGDYD
-700 KDGTEYGIPD
+700 KDGTEFGIPD

-716 GGTDDEIELKN
+716 GGTDDEIELTN

-747 VTATNGNLYSS
+747 VTATGGNLYSS
-758 YDGSTGTTVAQITG
+758 YDGSTGTTAAQITG

-787 TTITIKGT
+787 TTITVKGT

-812 LNNIVDGDKKLDNGK
+812 LNNIVDGDKAVNNG
-827 VADMTETSPFYDVV
+827 VVSTMTEDSPFYDVV
-841 TSNSL
+841 TTNGL

-883 TVDTYDKDGTLTPM
+883 TVDANDPNGQYTPM

-902 NPGVNFGGVYV
+902 NPDVNFGGIYV

-920 NVYDVTNYNSSL
+920 NVYDATNYDSSL
-932 DNAEGYTGDVDSTL
+932 DSSEGYTGDTDSSLT
-946 ETNNNVAYFAELV
+946 TSDKVAYFAELV

-988 GTRIEISNK
+988 GTRIEISNKQ

>member
-1 MGEFYSKRYFY
+1 
-12 KGGIGMTQSLKRF
+12 MTQSLKRF

-37 CLVFTNVA
+37 CLVFSNVA

-50 EGDTLVDVSS
+50 DDASDCVAMGSYEWNSTALGGTAK
-60 EVTFTLNK
+60 TGTY
-68 NLNNVGTSAVTGDYN
+68 NNMTYSLRKV
-83 GLYYDLSKA
+83 
-92 DSSSWYITTGYIRFT
+92 DSSYVQLRSENTIKFKV
-107 PSADCTLTMT
+107 AQDCTLTAT
-117 TANNKFNF
+117 FSNNGLFINGTALTSDK
-125 SGGEY
+125 
-130 SLINQSAVTNKD
+130 A
-142 YSLKANTEYTISAN
+142 YSLKADTEYT
-156 DKSKQVGVKVLK
+156 L
-168 FTPATGD
+168 TGD
-175 STTTT
+175 SGNTNLTKLVFATNSTETTTK
-180 EATTTTETT
+180 ATTTTETT

-201 TEATTVANQTL
+201 TEATTVSSD
-212 YKYYVN
+212 YVAMGSYEWN
-218 AADATANSDSIDN
+218 STA
-231 NATTVFTN
+231 
-239 AKTSTNT
+239 
-246 LSGENTA
+246 L
-253 AVGGKD
+253 GGTK
-259 YTLNY
+259 
-264 RSSNA
+264 
-269 TTLSIVVPEGV
+269 
-280 ENATL
+280 
-285 YVVARSSSSTGRALT
+285 
-300 LTKGTETVDDK
+300 TKGTYNNMAYSLRTVSSTYVQLRSENTIKFKVAQDCTLTATFSNNGLFINGTALTSDK
-311 QSTGGTTPVVATYT
+311 AYSLKADTE
-325 GLSTGT
+325 
-331 YTLTSDG
+331 YTLTGDSG
-338 NMQYSLLVLS
+338 NTNLTKLVFATNS
-348 VPTTVG
+348 TETTTE
-354 TTTTTTET
+354 TTTKATTTTET
-362 TTETTTTTT
+362 TTETTTV
-371 TEATTEAT
+371 
-379 TTASVQV
+379 SVQV

-451 KLYVVANDNE
+451 KLYVIANSNG
-461 AVTNGTIKTG
+461 AVTNGTITTG

-476 SGTFAARNNDTAVKA
+476 SGAFAARNGDTAVKA
-491 ITIDVEAGKTYNV
+491 ITINVEAGKTYKV
-504 SNQVMLFR
+504 SSQVMLFR

-521 ETSTETTTK
+521 ETSTETTT
-530 ATTTTETTT
+530 TTTTETST
-539 EETTMGVLKVMV
+539 ETTTMGVLKVMV
-551 NNPASSSDTTVNVTV
+551 NNPASSKISTVEVTV
-566 KKNGTTISN
+566 KRNGKAVSG
-575 VTALNIGSETE
+575 VTALNIGSATE

-604 AKQITNWNS
+604 AKQITNWDS

-633 IAIPEMDY
+633 VATPTMDY
-641 YSSMP
+641 YDSMP
-646 AAVSLGQTE
+646 AAVSLGQST
-655 TKAAGY
+655 TTAAGY

-679 KCAIIKG
+679 KYAIIRG
-686 HQYSLFDVGSGDYD
+686 HQYSLLDVGSGDYD
-700 KDGTEYGIPD
+700 KDGTEFGIPD

-716 GGTDDEIELKN
+716 GGTDDEIELTN

-747 VTATNGNLYSS
+747 VTATGGNLYSS
-758 YDGSTGTTVAQITG
+758 YDGSTGTTAAQITG

-787 TTITIKGT
+787 TTITVKGT

-812 LNNIVDGDKKLDNGK
+812 LNNIVDGDKAVNNG
-827 VADMTETSPFYDVV
+827 VVSTMTEDSPFYDVV
-841 TSNSL
+841 TTNGL

-883 TVDTYDKDGTLTPM
+883 TVDANDPNGQYTPM

-902 NPGVNFGGVYV
+902 NPDVNFGGIYV

-920 NVYDVTNYNSSL
+920 NVYDATNYDSSL
-932 DNAEGYTGDVDSTL
+932 DSSEGYTGDTDSSLT
-946 ETNNNVAYFAELV
+946 TSDKVAYFAELV

-988 GTRIEISNK
+988 GTRIEISNKQ

>member
-1 MGEFYSKRYFY
+1 MGGFYSKRYFY

-37 CLVFTNVA
+37 CLVFSNVA

-50 EGDTLVDVSS
+50 DDASDCVAMGSYEWNSTALGGTKTKGTYNNMAYSLRTVSS
-60 EVTFTLNK
+60 TYVQLRSENTIKFKV
-68 NLNNVGTSAVTGDYN
+68 AQ
-83 GLYYDLSKA
+83 
-92 DSSSWYITTGYIRFT
+92 
-107 PSADCTLTMT
+107 DCTLTAT
-117 TANNKFNF
+117 FSNNGLFINGTALTSDK
-125 SGGEY
+125 
-130 SLINQSAVTNKD
+130 A
-142 YSLKANTEYTISAN
+142 YSLKADTEYT
-156 DKSKQVGVKVLK
+156 L
-168 FTPATGD
+168 TGD
-175 STTTT
+175 SGNTNLTKLVFATNSTETTTK
-180 EATTTTETT
+180 ATTTTETT

-201 TEATTVANQTL
+201 TEATTVSSD
-212 YKYYVN
+212 YVAMGSYEWN
-218 AADATANSDSIDN
+218 STA
-231 NATTVFTN
+231 
-239 AKTSTNT
+239 
-246 LSGENTA
+246 L
-253 AVGGKD
+253 GGTK
-259 YTLNY
+259 
-264 RSSNA
+264 
-269 TTLSIVVPEGV
+269 
-280 ENATL
+280 
-285 YVVARSSSSTGRALT
+285 
-300 LTKGTETVDDK
+300 TKGTYNNMAYSLRTVSSTYVQLRSENTIKFKVAQDCTLTATFSNNGLFINGTALTSDK
-311 QSTGGTTPVVATYT
+311 AYSLKADTE
-325 GLSTGT
+325 
-331 YTLTSDG
+331 YTLTGDSG
-338 NMQYSLLVLS
+338 NTNLTKLVFATNS
-348 VPTTVG
+348 TETT
-354 TTTTTTET
+354 TKATTTTET
-362 TTETTTTTT
+362 TTETTTV
-371 TEATTEAT
+371 
-379 TTASVQV
+379 SVQV

-451 KLYVVANDNE
+451 KLYVIANSNG
-461 AVTNGTIKTG
+461 AVTNGTITTG

-476 SGTFAARNNDTAVKA
+476 SGTFAARNGDTAVKA
-491 ITIDVEAGKTYNV
+491 ITINVEAGKTYKV
-504 SNQVMLFR
+504 SSQVMLFR

-521 ETSTETTTK
+521 ETSTETTT
-530 ATTTTETTT
+530 TTTTETST
-539 EETTMGVLKVMV
+539 ETTTIGVLKVMV
-551 NNPASSSDTTVNVTV
+551 NNPASSKISTVEVTV
-566 KKNGTTISN
+566 KRNGKAVSG
-575 VTALNIGSETE
+575 VTALNIGSATE

-604 AKQITNWNS
+604 AKQITNWDS

-633 IAIPEMDY
+633 VATPTMDY
-641 YSSMP
+641 YDSMP
-646 AAVSLGQTE
+646 AAVSLGQST
-655 TKAAGY
+655 TTAAGY

-679 KCAIIKG
+679 KYAIIRG
-686 HQYSLFDVGSGDYD
+686 HQYSLLDVGSGDYD
-700 KDGTEYGIPD
+700 KDGTEFGIPD

-716 GGTDDEIELKN
+716 GGTDDEIELTN

-747 VTATNGNLYSS
+747 VTATGGNLYSS
-758 YDGSTGTTVAQITG
+758 YDGSTGTTAAQITG

-787 TTITIKGT
+787 TTITVKGT

-812 LNNIVDGDKKLDNGK
+812 LNNIVDGDKAVNNG
-827 VADMTETSPFYDVV
+827 VVSTMTEDSPFYDVV
-841 TSNSL
+841 TTNGL

-883 TVDTYDKDGTLTPM
+883 TVDANDPNGQYTPM
-897 QLKYN
+897 QLRYN
-902 NPGVNFGGVYV
+902 FGDIFGGVYV

-920 NVYDVTNYNSSL
+920 NVYDATNYDSSL
-932 DNAEGYTGDVDSTL
+932 DSSEGYTGDTDSSLT
-946 ETNNNVAYFAELV
+946 TSDKVAYFAELV
-959 SVSAGHRYYAYPYTL
+959 SVSAGHRYYAYPFTL
-974 YAGATQ
+974 YAGGTQ

-988 GTRIEISNK
+988 GTRIEISNKQ

>member
-1 MGEFYSKRYFY
+1 
-12 KGGIGMTQSLKRF
+12 MTQSLKRF

-37 CLVFTNVA
+37 CLVFSNVA

-68 NLNNVGTSAVTGDYN
+68 NLNNVGASAVTGDYN

-117 TANNKFNF
+117 TANNKFDF

-130 SLINQSAVTNKD
+130 SLTNQSAVTNKD

-180 EATTTTETT
+180 KATTTTETT

-201 TEATTVANQTL
+201 TEATTVSSD
-212 YKYYVN
+212 YVAMGSYEWN
-218 AADATANSDSIDN
+218 STA
-231 NATTVFTN
+231 
-239 AKTSTNT
+239 
-246 LSGENTA
+246 L
-253 AVGGKD
+253 GGTK
-259 YTLNY
+259 
-264 RSSNA
+264 
-269 TTLSIVVPEGV
+269 
-280 ENATL
+280 
-285 YVVARSSSSTGRALT
+285 
-300 LTKGTETVDDK
+300 TKGTYNNMAYSLRTVSSTYVQLRSENTIKFKVAQDCTLTATFSNNGLFINGTALTSDK
-311 QSTGGTTPVVATYT
+311 AYSLKADTE
-325 GLSTGT
+325 
-331 YTLTSDG
+331 YTLTGDSG
-338 NMQYSLLVLS
+338 NTNLTKLVFATNS
-348 VPTTVG
+348 TETTTE
-354 TTTTTTET
+354 TTTKATTTTET
-362 TTETTTTTT
+362 TTETTTV
-371 TEATTEAT
+371 
-379 TTASVQV
+379 SVQV

-451 KLYVVANDNE
+451 KLYVIANSNG
-461 AVTNGTIKTG
+461 AVTNGTITTG

-476 SGTFAARNNDTAVKA
+476 SGAFAARNGDTAVKA
-491 ITIDVEAGKTYNV
+491 ITINVEAGKTYKV
-504 SNQVMLFR
+504 SSQVMLFR

-521 ETSTETTTK
+521 ETSTETTT
-530 ATTTTETTT
+530 TTTTETST
-539 EETTMGVLKVMV
+539 ETTTMGVLKVMV
-551 NNPASSSDTTVNVTV
+551 NNPASSKISTVEVTV
-566 KKNGTTISN
+566 KRNGKAVSG
-575 VTALNIGSETE
+575 VTALNIGSATE

-604 AKQITNWNS
+604 AKQITNWDS

-633 IAIPEMDY
+633 VATPTMDY
-641 YSSMP
+641 YDSMP
-646 AAVSLGQTE
+646 AAVSLGQST
-655 TKAAGY
+655 TTAAGY

-679 KCAIIKG
+679 KYAIIRG
-686 HQYSLFDVGSGDYD
+686 HQYSLLDVGSGDYD
-700 KDGTEYGIPD
+700 KDGTEFGIPD

-716 GGTDDEIELKN
+716 GGTDDEIELTN

-747 VTATNGNLYSS
+747 VTATGGNLYSS
-758 YDGSTGTTVAQITG
+758 YDGSTGTTAAQITG

-787 TTITIKGT
+787 TTITVKGT

-812 LNNIVDGDKKLDNGK
+812 LNNIVDGDKAVNNG
-827 VADMTETSPFYDVV
+827 VVSTMTEDSPFYDVV
-841 TSNSL
+841 TTNGL

-883 TVDTYDKDGTLTPM
+883 TVDANDPNGQYTPM

-902 NPGVNFGGVYV
+902 NPDVNFGGIYV

-920 NVYDVTNYNSSL
+920 NVYDATNYDYSL
-932 DNAEGYTGDVDSTL
+932 DSSEGYTGDTDSSLT
-946 ETNNNVAYFAELV
+946 TSDKVAYFAELV

-988 GTRIEISNK
+988 GTRIEISNKQ

>member
-50 EGDTLVDVSS
+50 EPA
-60 EVTFTLNK
+60 TFGTYTI
-68 NLNNVGTSAVTGDYN
+68 GTSATGD
-83 GLYYDLSKA
+83 L
-92 DSSSWYITTGYIRFT
+92 
-107 PSADCTLTMT
+107 
-117 TANNKFNF
+117 
-125 SGGEY
+125 
-130 SLINQSAVTNKD
+130 AVTTKSATVGNVTFNLR
-142 YSLKANTEYTISAN
+142 SISTN
-156 DKSKQVGVKVLK
+156 NGTVRKGSSEIT
-168 FTPATGD
+168 F
-175 STTTT
+175 TTTKSF
-180 EATTTTETT
+180 
-189 TETTTTTTTEAT
+189 TTEAT
-201 TEATTVANQTL
+201 TEATTVASDYVAMGSYDWNLSTL
-212 YKYYVN
+212 
-218 AADATANSDSIDN
+218 
-231 NATTVFTN
+231 
-239 AKTSTNT
+239 
-246 LSGENTA
+246 
-253 AVGGKD
+253 
-259 YTLNY
+259 
-264 RSSNA
+264 
-269 TTLSIVVPEGV
+269 
-280 ENATL
+280 
-285 YVVARSSSSTGRALT
+285 
-300 LTKGTETVDDK
+300 
-311 QSTGGTTPVVATYT
+311 GGTAK
-325 GLSTGT
+325 TGT
-331 YTLTSDG
+331 YKNMTYSLRNVSSTYVQLRSENTIKFKVAQDCTLTATFSNNG
-338 NMQYSLLVLS
+338 LFINSTALTSGKAYSLKADTEYTLTGDSGNTNLTKLVFATDS
-348 VPTTVG
+348 TETSTET

-362 TTETTTTTT
+362 TTETTTV
-371 TEATTEAT
+371 
-379 TTASVQV
+379 SVQV
-386 WTPDN
+386 WTPDSDSA
-391 KTNILGSA
+391 ILGSA

-405 SKASGRTSAFVDS
+405 STASGRTSAFVDS

-433 NYVLLNDEN
+433 KCVLLSGSTD
-442 IIPTATGKL
+442 ITPTATGKL
-451 KLYVVANDNE
+451 KLYVVANSND

-476 SGTFAARNNDTAVKA
+476 SGTFAARNGDTAVKA

-521 ETSTETTTK
+521 ETSTETTT
-530 ATTTTETTT
+530 TTTTETTT
-539 EETTMGVLKVMV
+539 EETTMGVLKVKV
-551 NNPASSSDTTVNVTV
+551 NNPASSSDATVNVTV

-646 AAVSLGQTE
+646 AAVTLGQTE
-655 TKAAGY
+655 TKAVGY

-668 YKVQTNGNDLA
+668 YKVKANGNDLA
-679 KCAIIKG
+679 EYAIIKG

-700 KDGTEYGIPD
+700 KDGTEFGIPD
-710 ERVLLL
+710 ERILLL
-716 GGTDDEIELKN
+716 GGTDDEIELTN
-727 SIDSSEKVLVLLDCS
+727 SINSEEKVLVLLDCS

-747 VTATNGNLYSS
+747 VTATGGNLYSS
-758 YDGSTGTTVAQITG
+758 YNGSTGTTAAQITG

-812 LNNIVDGDKKLDNGK
+812 LNNIVDGDKMIDNGA
-827 VADMTETSPFYDVV
+827 VSTMTEDSPFYNVV

-846 ANDDMLFT
+846 ATTDKLFT
-854 LIGTVTGNH
+854 LIGNVTGNH
-863 KDKDFLNQVDKV
+863 RESEFLNQIGKV
-875 GFVILNAD
+875 GFVILDAD

-902 NPGVNFGGVYV
+902 NPDVNFGGVYV

-920 NVYDVTNYNSSL
+920 NVYDATNYNSSL
-932 DNAEGYTGDVDSTL
+932 DSSEGYTGDVDSTL

-959 SVSAGHRYYAYPYTL
+959 SVSAGHRYYAYPFTL
-974 YAGATQ
+974 YTGATQ

-988 GTRIEISNK
+988 GTRIEISNN

>member
-1 MGEFYSKRYFY
+1 
-12 KGGIGMTQSLKRF
+12 MTQSLKRF

-37 CLVFTNVA
+37 CLVFSNVA

-117 TANNKFNF
+117 TANNKFDF

-130 SLINQSAVTNKD
+130 SLTNQSAVTNKD

-180 EATTTTETT
+180 KATTT
-189 TETTTTTTTEAT
+189 TETTTTTTTE
-201 TEATTVANQTL
+201 
-212 YKYYVN
+212 
-218 AADATANSDSIDN
+218 
-231 NATTVFTN
+231 
-239 AKTSTNT
+239 
-246 LSGENTA
+246 
-253 AVGGKD
+253 
-259 YTLNY
+259 
-264 RSSNA
+264 
-269 TTLSIVVPEGV
+269 
-280 ENATL
+280 
-285 YVVARSSSSTGRALT
+285 
-300 LTKGTETVDDK
+300 
-311 QSTGGTTPVVATYT
+311 
-325 GLSTGT
+325 
-331 YTLTSDG
+331 
-338 NMQYSLLVLS
+338 
-348 VPTTVG
+348 
-354 TTTTTTET
+354 
-362 TTETTTTTT
+362 
-371 TEATTEAT
+371 
-379 TTASVQV
+379 
-386 WTPDN
+386 
-391 KTNILGSA
+391 
-399 VSGLST
+399 
-405 SKASGRTSAFVDS
+405 
-418 IFGDGETATGAINGQ
+418 
-433 NYVLLNDEN
+433 
-442 IIPTATGKL
+442 
-451 KLYVVANDNE
+451 
-461 AVTNGTIKTG
+461 
-471 DTAVY
+471 
-476 SGTFAARNNDTAVKA
+476 
-491 ITIDVEAGKTYNV
+491 
-504 SNQVMLFR
+504 
-512 AELTPTGST
+512 
-521 ETSTETTTK
+521 TSTET
-530 ATTTTETTT
+530 
-539 EETTMGVLKVMV
+539 TTMGVLKVMV
-551 NNPASSSDTTVNVTV
+551 NNPASSKISTVEVTV
-566 KKNGTTISN
+566 KRNGKAVSG
-575 VTALNIGSETE
+575 VTALNIGSATE

-604 AKQITNWNS
+604 AKQITNWDS

-633 IAIPEMDY
+633 VATPTMDY
-641 YSSMP
+641 YDSMP
-646 AAVSLGQTE
+646 AAVSLGQST
-655 TKAAGY
+655 TTAAGY

-679 KCAIIKG
+679 KYAIIRG
-686 HQYSLFDVGSGDYD
+686 HQYSLLDVGSGDYD
-700 KDGTEYGIPD
+700 KDGTEFGIPD

-716 GGTDDEIELKN
+716 GGTDDEIELTN

-747 VTATNGNLYSS
+747 VTATGGNLYSS
-758 YDGSTGTTVAQITG
+758 YDGSTGTTAAQITG

-787 TTITIKGT
+787 TTITVKGT

-812 LNNIVDGDKKLDNGK
+812 LNNIVDGDKAVNNG
-827 VADMTETSPFYDVV
+827 VVSTMTEDSPFYDVV
-841 TSNSL
+841 TTNGL

-863 KDKDFLNQVDKV
+863 KNKDFLNQVDKV

-883 TVDTYDKDGTLTPM
+883 TVDANDPNGQYTPM

-902 NPGVNFGGVYV
+902 NPDVNFGGIYV

-920 NVYDVTNYNSSL
+920 NVYDATNYDSSL
-932 DNAEGYTGDVDSTL
+932 DSSEGYTGDTDSSLT
-946 ETNNNVAYFAELV
+946 TSDKVAYFAELV

-988 GTRIEISNK
+988 GTRIEISNKQ

>member
-45 SVSAA
+45 SVYAA

-68 NLNNVGTSAVTGDYN
+68 NLNNVGTSAVTGNYN
-83 GLYYDLSKA
+83 GLYYDLSKT
-92 DSSSWYITTGYIRFT
+92 DSNSWYITTGYIRFT

-117 TANNKFNF
+117 TANNKFDF

-130 SLINQSAVTNKD
+130 SLTNQSAVTNKD

-180 EATTTTETT
+180 KATTTTETT

-201 TEATTVANQTL
+201 TEATTVSSD
-212 YKYYVN
+212 YVAMGSYELN
-218 AADATANSDSIDN
+218 ESTIGN
-231 NATTVFTN
+231 NT
-239 AKTSTNT
+239 
-246 LSGENTA
+246 
-253 AVGGKD
+253 
-259 YTLNY
+259 
-264 RSSNA
+264 
-269 TTLSIVVPEGV
+269 
-280 ENATL
+280 
-285 YVVARSSSSTGRALT
+285 
-300 LTKGTETVDDK
+300 
-311 QSTGGTTPVVATYT
+311 
-325 GLSTGT
+325 TGT
-331 YTLTSDG
+331 YKGMTYNLSSVEADHVRLKNTHSIKFKVAQDCTVTATITSGSFTINEEALTTG
-338 NMQYSLLVLS
+338 KAYSLKADTEYTIAGATSSNSRLSKLVFATDS
-348 VPTTVG
+348 TETSTET

-362 TTETTTTTT
+362 TTETTT
-371 TEATTEAT
+371 
-379 TTASVQV
+379 ASVQV
-386 WTPDN
+386 WTPDSDS
-391 KTNILGSA
+391 TILGSA
-399 VSGLST
+399 VSALT
-405 SKASGRTSAFVDS
+405 PKTVSGRTSAFVDS
-418 IFGDGETATGAINGQ
+418 IFGDGETATGAIEGQ
-433 NYVLLNDEN
+433 KYVLLSGSTN

-451 KLYVVANDNE
+451 KLYIVANSND

-476 SGTFAARNNDTAVKA
+476 SGTFAGRNGNTAVEA
-491 ITIDVEAGKTYNV
+491 ITINVEAGKTYKV

-521 ETSTETTTK
+521 ETSTETTT
-530 ATTTTETTT
+530 TTTTETTT
-539 EETTMGVLKVMV
+539 EETTEETTMGVLKVKV
-551 NNPASSSDTTVNVTV
+551 NNPASSSDATVKVTV

-575 VTALNIGSETE
+575 VTTLNVGSETE

-646 AAVSLGQTE
+646 AAVTLGQTE

-668 YKVQTNGNDLA
+668 YKVKTNGNDLTEY
-679 KCAIIKG
+679 AIIKG

-700 KDGTEYGIPD
+700 KDGTEFGIPD
-710 ERVLLL
+710 ERILLL
-716 GGTDDEIELKN
+716 GGTDDEIELTN
-727 SIDSSEKVLVLLDCS
+727 SINSKEKVLVLLDCS

-747 VTATNGNLYSS
+747 VTATGGNLYSS
-758 YDGSTGTTVAQITG
+758 YNGSTGTTAAQITG

-812 LNNIVDGDKKLDNGK
+812 LNNIVDGDKMIDNGA
-827 VADMTETSPFYDVV
+827 VSTMTEDSPFYNVV

-846 ANDDMLFT
+846 ATTDKLFT
-854 LIGTVTGNH
+854 LIGNVTGNH
-863 KDKDFLNQVDKV
+863 RESEFLNQIGKV
-875 GFVILNAD
+875 GFVILDAD

-902 NPGVNFGGVYV
+902 NPDVNFGGVYV

-920 NVYDVTNYNSSL
+920 NVYDATNYNSSL
-932 DNAEGYTGDVDSTL
+932 DSSEGYTGDVDSTL

-959 SVSAGHRYYAYPYTL
+959 SVSAGHRYYAYPFTL
-974 YAGATQ
+974 YTGATQ

-988 GTRIEISNK
+988 GTRIEISNN

>member
-1 MGEFYSKRYFY
+1 
-12 KGGIGMTQSLKRF
+12 
-25 ASAVLALVMAMT
+25 
-37 CLVFTNVA
+37 
-45 SVSAA
+45 
-50 EGDTLVDVSS
+50 
-60 EVTFTLNK
+60 
-68 NLNNVGTSAVTGDYN
+68 
-83 GLYYDLSKA
+83 
-92 DSSSWYITTGYIRFT
+92 
-107 PSADCTLTMT
+107 MT
-117 TANNKFNF
+117 TANNKFDF

-130 SLINQSAVTNKD
+130 SLTNQSAVTNKD

-180 EATTTTETT
+180 KATTTTETT

-201 TEATTVANQTL
+201 TEATTVSSD
-212 YKYYVN
+212 YVAMGSYEWN
-218 AADATANSDSIDN
+218 STA
-231 NATTVFTN
+231 
-239 AKTSTNT
+239 
-246 LSGENTA
+246 L
-253 AVGGKD
+253 GGTK
-259 YTLNY
+259 
-264 RSSNA
+264 
-269 TTLSIVVPEGV
+269 
-280 ENATL
+280 
-285 YVVARSSSSTGRALT
+285 
-300 LTKGTETVDDK
+300 TKGTYNNMAYSLRTVSSTYVQLRSENTIKFKVAQDCTLTATFSNNGLFINGTALTSDK
-311 QSTGGTTPVVATYT
+311 AYSLKADTE
-325 GLSTGT
+325 
-331 YTLTSDG
+331 YTLTGDSG
-338 NMQYSLLVLS
+338 NTNLTKLVFATNS
-348 VPTTVG
+348 TETT
-354 TTTTTTET
+354 TKATTTTET
-362 TTETTTTTT
+362 TTETTTV
-371 TEATTEAT
+371 
-379 TTASVQV
+379 SVQV

-433 NYVLLNDEN
+433 NYVLLSGSTD
-442 IIPTATGKL
+442 ITPTATGKL
-451 KLYVVANDNE
+451 KLYVVANSNG
-461 AVTNGTIKTG
+461 AVANGTITTG

-476 SGTFAARNNDTAVKA
+476 SGTFAARNGNKAVEA
-491 ITIDVEAGKTYNV
+491 ITINVEAGKTYNV
-504 SNQVMLFR
+504 SSQVMLFR

-521 ETSTETTTK
+521 ETSTETTT
-530 ATTTTETTT
+530 TTTTETST
-539 EETTMGVLKVMV
+539 ETTTIGVLKVMV
-551 NNPASSSDTTVNVTV
+551 NNPASSKISTVEVTV
-566 KKNGTTISN
+566 KRNGKAVSG
-575 VTALNIGSETE
+575 VTALNIGSATE

-604 AKQITNWNS
+604 AKQITNWDS

-633 IAIPEMDY
+633 VATPTMDY
-641 YSSMP
+641 YDSMP
-646 AAVSLGQTE
+646 AAVSLGQST
-655 TKAAGY
+655 TTAAGY

-679 KCAIIKG
+679 KYAIIRG
-686 HQYSLFDVGSGDYD
+686 HQYSLLDVGSGDYD
-700 KDGTEYGIPD
+700 KDGTEFGIPD

-716 GGTDDEIELKN
+716 GGTDDEIELTN

-747 VTATNGNLYSS
+747 VTATGGNLYSS
-758 YDGSTGTTVAQITG
+758 YDGSTGTTAAQITG

-787 TTITIKGT
+787 TTITVKGT

-812 LNNIVDGDKKLDNGK
+812 LNNIVDGDKAVNNG
-827 VADMTETSPFYDVV
+827 VVSTMTEDSPFYDVV
-841 TSNSL
+841 TTNGL

-883 TVDTYDKDGTLTPM
+883 TVDANDPNGQYTPM

-902 NPGVNFGGVYV
+902 NPDVNFGGIYV

-920 NVYDVTNYNSSL
+920 NVYDATNYDSSL
-932 DNAEGYTGDVDSTL
+932 DSSEGYTGDTDSSLT
-946 ETNNNVAYFAELV
+946 TSDKVAYFAELV

-988 GTRIEISNK
+988 GTRIEISNKQ

>member
-1 MGEFYSKRYFY
+1 
-12 KGGIGMTQSLKRF
+12 MTQSLKRF

-37 CLVFTNVA
+37 CLVFSNVA

-68 NLNNVGTSAVTGDYN
+68 NLNNVGASAVTGDYN

-117 TANNKFNF
+117 TANNKFDF

-130 SLINQSAVTNKD
+130 SLTNQSAVTNKD

-180 EATTTTETT
+180 KATTTTETT

-201 TEATTVANQTL
+201 TEATTVSSD
-212 YKYYVN
+212 YVAMGSYEWN
-218 AADATANSDSIDN
+218 STA
-231 NATTVFTN
+231 
-239 AKTSTNT
+239 
-246 LSGENTA
+246 L
-253 AVGGKD
+253 GGTK
-259 YTLNY
+259 
-264 RSSNA
+264 
-269 TTLSIVVPEGV
+269 
-280 ENATL
+280 
-285 YVVARSSSSTGRALT
+285 
-300 LTKGTETVDDK
+300 TKGTYNNMAYSLRTVSSTYVQLRSENTIKFKVAQDCTLTATFSNNGLFINGTALTSDK
-311 QSTGGTTPVVATYT
+311 AYSLKADTE
-325 GLSTGT
+325 
-331 YTLTSDG
+331 YTLTGDSG
-338 NMQYSLLVLS
+338 NTNLTKLVFATNS
-348 VPTTVG
+348 TETTTE
-354 TTTTTTET
+354 TTTKATTTTET
-362 TTETTTTTT
+362 TTETTTV
-371 TEATTEAT
+371 
-379 TTASVQV
+379 SVQV

-451 KLYVVANDNE
+451 KLYVIANSNG
-461 AVTNGTIKTG
+461 AVTNGTITTG

-476 SGTFAARNNDTAVKA
+476 SGAFAARNGDTAVKA
-491 ITIDVEAGKTYNV
+491 ITINVEAGKTYKV
-504 SNQVMLFR
+504 SSQVMLFR

-521 ETSTETTTK
+521 ETSTETTT
-530 ATTTTETTT
+530 TTTTETST
-539 EETTMGVLKVMV
+539 ETTTMGVLKVMV
-551 NNPASSSDTTVNVTV
+551 NNPASSKISTVEVTV
-566 KKNGTTISN
+566 KRNGKAVSG
-575 VTALNIGSETE
+575 VTALNIGSATE

-604 AKQITNWNS
+604 AKQITNWDS

-633 IAIPEMDY
+633 VATPTMDY
-641 YSSMP
+641 YDSMP
-646 AAVSLGQTE
+646 AAVSLGQST
-655 TKAAGY
+655 TTAAGY

-679 KCAIIKG
+679 KYAIIRG
-686 HQYSLFDVGSGDYD
+686 HQYSLLDVGSGDYD
-700 KDGTEYGIPD
+700 KDGTEFGIPD

-716 GGTDDEIELKN
+716 GGTDDEIELTN

-747 VTATNGNLYSS
+747 VTATGGNLYSS
-758 YDGSTGTTVAQITG
+758 YDGSTGTTAAQITG

-787 TTITIKGT
+787 TTITVKGT

-812 LNNIVDGDKKLDNGK
+812 LNNIVDGDKAVNNG
-827 VADMTETSPFYDVV
+827 VVSTMTEDSPFYDVV
-841 TSNSL
+841 TTNGL

-883 TVDTYDKDGTLTPM
+883 TVDANDPNGQYTPM

-902 NPGVNFGGVYV
+902 NPDVNFGGIYV
-913 ETTDIYK
+913 ETTHIYK
-920 NVYDVTNYNSSL
+920 NVYDATNYDSSL
-932 DNAEGYTGDVDSTL
+932 DSSEGYTGDTDSSLT
-946 ETNNNVAYFAELV
+946 TSDKVAYFAELV

-988 GTRIEISNK
+988 GTRIEISNKQ

>member
-45 SVSAA
+45 SVYAA

-68 NLNNVGTSAVTGDYN
+68 NLNNVGTSAVTGNYN
-83 GLYYDLSKA
+83 GLYYDLSKT
-92 DSSSWYITTGYIRFT
+92 DSNSWYITTGYIRFT

-117 TANNKFNF
+117 TANNKFDF

-130 SLINQSAVTNKD
+130 SLTNQSAVTNKD

-180 EATTTTETT
+180 KATTTTETT
-189 TETTTTTTTEAT
+189 T
-201 TEATTVANQTL
+201 
-212 YKYYVN
+212 
-218 AADATANSDSIDN
+218 DS
-231 NATTVFTN
+231 
-239 AKTSTNT
+239 
-246 LSGENTA
+246 
-253 AVGGKD
+253 
-259 YTLNY
+259 
-264 RSSNA
+264 
-269 TTLSIVVPEGV
+269 
-280 ENATL
+280 
-285 YVVARSSSSTGRALT
+285 
-300 LTKGTETVDDK
+300 K
-311 QSTGGTTPVVATYT
+311 QSTGTTTPVVATYT

-362 TTETTTTTT
+362 TTETTTT
-371 TEATTEAT
+371 
-379 TTASVQV
+379 ASVQI

-391 KTNILGSA
+391 KTDILGSA

-405 SKASGRTSAFVDS
+405 STASGRTSAFVDS
-418 IFGDGETATGAINGQ
+418 IFGDSETATGAINGQ
-433 NYVLLNDEN
+433 KCVLLSGSTN

-451 KLYVVANDNE
+451 KLYIVANGND

-476 SGTFAARNNDTAVKA
+476 SGTFAGRNGNTAVEA
-491 ITIDVEAGKTYNV
+491 ITINVEAGKTYKV

-521 ETSTETTTK
+521 ETSTETTT
-530 ATTTTETTT
+530 TTTTETTT
-539 EETTMGVLKVMV
+539 EETTMGVLKVKV
-551 NNPASSSDTTVNVTV
+551 NNPASSSDATVKVTV

-575 VTALNIGSETE
+575 VTTLNIGSETE

-646 AAVSLGQTE
+646 AAVTLGQTE

-668 YKVQTNGNDLA
+668 YKVKTNGNDLA
-679 KCAIIKG
+679 EYAIIKG

-700 KDGTEYGIPD
+700 KDGTEFGIPD
-710 ERVLLL
+710 ERILLL
-716 GGTDDEIELKN
+716 GGTDDEIELTN
-727 SIDSSEKVLVLLDCS
+727 SINSKEKVLVLLDCS

-747 VTATNGNLYSS
+747 VTATGGNLYSS
-758 YDGSTGTTVAQITG
+758 YNGSTGTTAAQITG

-812 LNNIVDGDKKLDNGK
+812 LNNIVDGDKMIDNGA
-827 VADMTETSPFYDVV
+827 VSTMTEDSPFYNVV

-846 ANDDMLFT
+846 ATTDKLFT
-854 LIGTVTGNH
+854 LIGNVTGNH
-863 KDKDFLNQVDKV
+863 RESEFLNQIGKV
-875 GFVILNAD
+875 GFVILDAD

-902 NPGVNFGGVYV
+902 NPDVNFGGVYV

-920 NVYDVTNYNSSL
+920 NVYDATNYNSSL
-932 DNAEGYTGDVDSTL
+932 DSSEGYTGDVDSTL

-959 SVSAGHRYYAYPYTL
+959 SVSAGHRYYAYPFTL
-974 YAGATQ
+974 YTGATQ

-988 GTRIEISNK
+988 GTRIEISNN

>member
-1 MGEFYSKRYFY
+1 MGGFYSKRYFY

-37 CLVFTNVA
+37 CLVFSNVA

-50 EGDTLVDVSS
+50 DDASDCVAMGSYEWNSTALGGTAK
-60 EVTFTLNK
+60 TGTY
-68 NLNNVGTSAVTGDYN
+68 NNMTYSLRKV
-83 GLYYDLSKA
+83 
-92 DSSSWYITTGYIRFT
+92 DSSYVQLRSENTIKFKV
-107 PSADCTLTMT
+107 AQDCTLTAT
-117 TANNKFNF
+117 FSNNGLFINGTALTSDK
-125 SGGEY
+125 
-130 SLINQSAVTNKD
+130 A
-142 YSLKANTEYTISAN
+142 YSLKADTEYT
-156 DKSKQVGVKVLK
+156 L
-168 FTPATGD
+168 TGD
-175 STTTT
+175 SGNTNLTKLVFATNSTETTTK
-180 EATTTTETT
+180 ATTTTETT

-201 TEATTVANQTL
+201 TEATTVSSD
-212 YKYYVN
+212 YVAMGSYEWN
-218 AADATANSDSIDN
+218 STA
-231 NATTVFTN
+231 
-239 AKTSTNT
+239 
-246 LSGENTA
+246 L
-253 AVGGKD
+253 GGTK
-259 YTLNY
+259 
-264 RSSNA
+264 
-269 TTLSIVVPEGV
+269 
-280 ENATL
+280 
-285 YVVARSSSSTGRALT
+285 
-300 LTKGTETVDDK
+300 TKGTYNNMAYSLRTVSSTYVQLRSENTIKFKVAQDCTLTATFSNNGLFINGTALTSDK
-311 QSTGGTTPVVATYT
+311 AYSLKADTE
-325 GLSTGT
+325 
-331 YTLTSDG
+331 YTLTGDSG
-338 NMQYSLLVLS
+338 NTNLTKLVFATNS
-348 VPTTVG
+348 TETTTE
-354 TTTTTTET
+354 TTTKATTTTET
-362 TTETTTTTT
+362 TTETTTV
-371 TEATTEAT
+371 
-379 TTASVQV
+379 SVQV

-451 KLYVVANDNE
+451 KLYVIANSNG
-461 AVTNGTIKTG
+461 AVTNGTITTG

-476 SGTFAARNNDTAVKA
+476 SGAFAARNGDTAVKA
-491 ITIDVEAGKTYNV
+491 ITINVEAGKTYKV
-504 SNQVMLFR
+504 SSQVMLFR

-521 ETSTETTTK
+521 ETSTETTT
-530 ATTTTETTT
+530 TTTTETST
-539 EETTMGVLKVMV
+539 ETSTETTTMGVLKVMV
-551 NNPASSSDTTVNVTV
+551 NNPASSKISTVEVTV
-566 KKNGTTISN
+566 KRNGKAVSG
-575 VTALNIGSETE
+575 VTALNIGSATE

-604 AKQITNWNS
+604 AKQITNWDS

-633 IAIPEMDY
+633 VATPTMDY
-641 YSSMP
+641 YDSMP
-646 AAVSLGQTE
+646 AAVSLGQST
-655 TKAAGY
+655 TTAAGY

-679 KCAIIKG
+679 KYAIIRG
-686 HQYSLFDVGSGDYD
+686 HQYSLLDVGSGDYD
-700 KDGTEYGIPD
+700 KDGTEFGIPD

-716 GGTDDEIELKN
+716 GGTDDEIELTN

-747 VTATNGNLYSS
+747 VTATGGNLYSS
-758 YDGSTGTTVAQITG
+758 YDGSTGTTAAQITG

-787 TTITIKGT
+787 TTITVKGT

-812 LNNIVDGDKKLDNGK
+812 LNNIVDGDKAVNNG
-827 VADMTETSPFYDVV
+827 VVSTMTEDSPFYDVV
-841 TSNSL
+841 TTNGL

-883 TVDTYDKDGTLTPM
+883 TVDANDPNGQYTPM

-902 NPGVNFGGVYV
+902 NPDVNFGGIYV

-920 NVYDVTNYNSSL
+920 NVYDATNYDSSL
-932 DNAEGYTGDVDSTL
+932 DSSEGYTGDTDSSLT
-946 ETNNNVAYFAELV
+946 TSDKVAYFAELV

-988 GTRIEISNK
+988 GTRIEISNKQ

>member
-45 SVSAA
+45 SVYAA

-68 NLNNVGTSAVTGDYN
+68 NLNNVGTSAVTGNYN
-83 GLYYDLSKA
+83 GLYYDLSKT
-92 DSSSWYITTGYIRFT
+92 DSNSWYITTGYIRFT

-117 TANNKFNF
+117 TANNKFDF

-130 SLINQSAVTNKD
+130 SLTNQSAVTNKD

-180 EATTTTETT
+180 KATTTTETT

-201 TEATTVANQTL
+201 TEATTVSSD
-212 YKYYVN
+212 YVAMGSYELN
-218 AADATANSDSIDN
+218 ESTIGN
-231 NATTVFTN
+231 NT
-239 AKTSTNT
+239 
-246 LSGENTA
+246 
-253 AVGGKD
+253 
-259 YTLNY
+259 
-264 RSSNA
+264 
-269 TTLSIVVPEGV
+269 
-280 ENATL
+280 
-285 YVVARSSSSTGRALT
+285 
-300 LTKGTETVDDK
+300 
-311 QSTGGTTPVVATYT
+311 
-325 GLSTGT
+325 TGT
-331 YTLTSDG
+331 YKGMTYNLSSVEADHVRLKNTHSIKFKVAQDCTVTATITSGSFTINEEALTTG
-338 NMQYSLLVLS
+338 KAYSLKADTEYTIAGATSSNSRLSKLVFATDS
-348 VPTTVG
+348 TETSTET

-362 TTETTTTTT
+362 TTETTT
-371 TEATTEAT
+371 
-379 TTASVQV
+379 ASVQV
-386 WTPDN
+386 WTPDSDS
-391 KTNILGSA
+391 TILGSA
-399 VSGLST
+399 VSAVT
-405 SKASGRTSAFVDS
+405 PETVSGRTSAFVDS
-418 IFGDGETATGAINGQ
+418 IFGDGETATGAIEGQ
-433 NYVLLNDEN
+433 KYVLLSGSTN

-451 KLYVVANDNE
+451 KLYIVANSND

-476 SGTFAARNNDTAVKA
+476 SGTFAGRNGNTAVEA
-491 ITIDVEAGKTYNV
+491 ITINVEAGKTYKG

-521 ETSTETTTK
+521 ETSTETTT
-530 ATTTTETTT
+530 TTTTETTT
-539 EETTMGVLKVMV
+539 EETTEETTMGVLKVKV
-551 NNPASSSDTTVNVTV
+551 NNPASSSDATVKVTV

-575 VTALNIGSETE
+575 VTTLNVGSETE

-646 AAVSLGQTE
+646 AAVTLGQTE

-668 YKVQTNGNDLA
+668 YKVKTNGNDLA
-679 KCAIIKG
+679 EYAIIKG

-700 KDGTEYGIPD
+700 KDGTEFGIPD
-710 ERVLLL
+710 ERILLL
-716 GGTDDEIELKN
+716 GGTDDEIELTN
-727 SIDSSEKVLVLLDCS
+727 SINSKEKVLVLLDCS

-747 VTATNGNLYSS
+747 VTATGGNLYSS
-758 YDGSTGTTVAQITG
+758 YNGSTGTTAAQITG

-812 LNNIVDGDKKLDNGK
+812 LNNIVDGDKMIDNGA
-827 VADMTETSPFYDVV
+827 VSTMTEDSPFYNVV

-846 ANDDMLFT
+846 ATTDKLFT
-854 LIGTVTGNH
+854 LIGNVTGNH
-863 KDKDFLNQVDKV
+863 RESEFLNQIGKV
-875 GFVILNAD
+875 GFVILDAD

-902 NPGVNFGGVYV
+902 NPDVNFGGVYV

-920 NVYDVTNYNSSL
+920 NVYDATNYNSTL
-932 DNAEGYTGDVDSTL
+932 DSSEGYTGDVDSTL

-959 SVSAGHRYYAYPYTL
+959 SVSAGHRYYAYPFTL
-974 YAGATQ
+974 YTGATQ

-988 GTRIEISNK
+988 GTRIEISNN

>member
-1 MGEFYSKRYFY
+1 MGGFYSKRYFY

-37 CLVFTNVA
+37 CLVFSNVA

-50 EGDTLVDVSS
+50 DDASDCVAMGSYEWNSTALGGTAK
-60 EVTFTLNK
+60 TGTY
-68 NLNNVGTSAVTGDYN
+68 NNMTYSLRKV
-83 GLYYDLSKA
+83 
-92 DSSSWYITTGYIRFT
+92 DSSYVQLRSENTIKFKV
-107 PSADCTLTMT
+107 AQDCTLTAT
-117 TANNKFNF
+117 FSNNGLFINGTALTSDK
-125 SGGEY
+125 
-130 SLINQSAVTNKD
+130 A
-142 YSLKANTEYTISAN
+142 YSLKADTEYT
-156 DKSKQVGVKVLK
+156 L
-168 FTPATGD
+168 TGD
-175 STTTT
+175 SGNTNLTKLVFATNSTETTTK
-180 EATTTTETT
+180 ATTTTETT
-189 TETTTTTTTEAT
+189 TETTTTTTTTTTTEAT
-201 TEATTVANQTL
+201 TEATTVSSD
-212 YKYYVN
+212 YVAMGSYEWN
-218 AADATANSDSIDN
+218 STA
-231 NATTVFTN
+231 
-239 AKTSTNT
+239 
-246 LSGENTA
+246 L
-253 AVGGKD
+253 GGTK
-259 YTLNY
+259 
-264 RSSNA
+264 
-269 TTLSIVVPEGV
+269 
-280 ENATL
+280 
-285 YVVARSSSSTGRALT
+285 
-300 LTKGTETVDDK
+300 TKGTYNNMAYSLRTVSSTYVQLRSENTIKFKVAQDCTLTATFSNNGLFINGTALTSDK
-311 QSTGGTTPVVATYT
+311 AYSLKADTE
-325 GLSTGT
+325 
-331 YTLTSDG
+331 YTLTGDSG
-338 NMQYSLLVLS
+338 NTNLTKLVFATNS
-348 VPTTVG
+348 TETT
-354 TTTTTTET
+354 TKATTTTET
-362 TTETTTTTT
+362 TTETTTV
-371 TEATTEAT
+371 
-379 TTASVQV
+379 SVQV

-405 SKASGRTSAFVDS
+405 STASGRTSAFVDS
-418 IFGDGETATGAINGQ
+418 IFGDGDTATGAINGQ
-433 NYVLLNDEN
+433 KYVLLNDEN

-451 KLYVVANDNE
+451 KLYVVANSNS

-471 DTAVY
+471 DTDVY
-476 SGTFAARNNDTAVKA
+476 SGTFAARNGNTAVEA
-491 ITIDVEAGKTYNV
+491 ITINVEAGKTYKV
-504 SNQVMLFR
+504 SSQVMLFR

-521 ETSTETTTK
+521 ETSTETTT
-530 ATTTTETTT
+530 TTTTEATT
-539 EETTMGVLKVMV
+539 EATTIGVLKVMV
-551 NNPASSSDTTVNVTV
+551 NNPASSKTSTVKVTV
-566 KKNGTTISN
+566 KKNGTTISG
-575 VTALNIGSETE
+575 VTALNIGSATE

-604 AKQITNWNS
+604 AKQITNWDS

-633 IAIPEMDY
+633 VATPTMDY
-641 YSSMP
+641 YDSMP
-646 AAVSLGQTE
+646 AAVSLGQST
-655 TKAAGY
+655 TTAAGY

-679 KCAIIKG
+679 KYAIIRG
-686 HQYSLFDVGSGDYD
+686 HQYSLLDVGSGDYD
-700 KDGTEYGIPD
+700 KDGTEFGIPD

-716 GGTDDEIELKN
+716 GGTDDEIELTN

-747 VTATNGNLYSS
+747 VTATGGNLYSS
-758 YDGSTGTTVAQITG
+758 YDGSTGTTAAQITG

-787 TTITIKGT
+787 TTITVKGT

-812 LNNIVDGDKKLDNGK
+812 LNNIVDGDKAVNNG
-827 VADMTETSPFYDVV
+827 VVSTMTEDSPFYDVV
-841 TSNSL
+841 TTNGL

-883 TVDTYDKDGTLTPM
+883 TVDANDPNGQYTPM

-902 NPGVNFGGVYV
+902 NPDVNFGGIYV

-920 NVYDVTNYNSSL
+920 NVYDATNYDSSL
-932 DNAEGYTGDVDSTL
+932 DSSEGYTGDTDSSLT
-946 ETNNNVAYFAELV
+946 TSDKVAYFAELV

-988 GTRIEISNK
+988 GTRIEISNKQ

>member
-45 SVSAA
+45 SVYAA

-68 NLNNVGTSAVTGDYN
+68 NLNNVGTSAVTGNYN
-83 GLYYDLSKA
+83 GLYYDLSKT
-92 DSSSWYITTGYIRFT
+92 DSNSWYITTGYIRFT

-117 TANNKFNF
+117 TANNKFDF

-130 SLINQSAVTNKD
+130 SLTNQSAVTNKD

-180 EATTTTETT
+180 KATTTTETT

-218 AADATANSDSIDN
+218 AADATANGDSIDN
-231 NATTVFTN
+231 NAKDVFTN
-239 AKTSTNT
+239 ANTSTNK
-246 LSGENTA
+246 LSGESTV

-285 YVVARSSSSTGRALT
+285 YVVARSSGSSARALT
-300 LTKGTETVDDK
+300 LTKGETTADSK
-311 QSTGGTTPVVATYT
+311 QSTGTTTPVVATYT

-362 TTETTTTTT
+362 TTETTTT
-371 TEATTEAT
+371 
-379 TTASVQV
+379 ASVQV
-386 WTPDN
+386 WTPDSDS
-391 KTNILGSA
+391 TILGSA
-399 VSGLST
+399 VSAVT
-405 SKASGRTSAFVDS
+405 PETVSGRTSAFVDS
-418 IFGDGETATGAINGQ
+418 IFGDGETATGAIEGQ
-433 NYVLLNDEN
+433 KYVLLSGSTN

-451 KLYVVANDNE
+451 KLYIVANSND

-476 SGTFAARNNDTAVKA
+476 SGTFAGRNGNTAVEA
-491 ITIDVEAGKTYNV
+491 ITINVEAGKTYKV

-521 ETSTETTTK
+521 ETSTETTT
-530 ATTTTETTT
+530 TTTTETTT
-539 EETTMGVLKVMV
+539 EETTEETTMGVLKVKV
-551 NNPASSSDTTVNVTV
+551 NNPASSSDATVKVTV

-575 VTALNIGSETE
+575 VTTLNVGSETE

-646 AAVSLGQTE
+646 AAVTLGQTE

-668 YKVQTNGNDLA
+668 YKVKTNGNDLA
-679 KCAIIKG
+679 EYAIIKG

-700 KDGTEYGIPD
+700 KDGTEFGIPD
-710 ERVLLL
+710 ERILLL
-716 GGTDDEIELKN
+716 GGTDDEIELTN
-727 SIDSSEKVLVLLDCS
+727 SINSKEKVLVLLDCS

-747 VTATNGNLYSS
+747 VTATGGNLYSS
-758 YDGSTGTTVAQITG
+758 YNGSTGTTAAQITG

-812 LNNIVDGDKKLDNGK
+812 LNNIVDGDKMIDNGA
-827 VADMTETSPFYDVV
+827 VSTMTEDSPFYNVV

-846 ANDDMLFT
+846 ATTDKLFT
-854 LIGTVTGNH
+854 LIGNVTGNH
-863 KDKDFLNQVDKV
+863 RESEFLNQIGKV
-875 GFVILNAD
+875 GFVILDAD

-902 NPGVNFGGVYV
+902 NPDVNFGGVYV

-920 NVYDVTNYNSSL
+920 NVYDATNYNSSL
-932 DNAEGYTGDVDSTL
+932 DSSEGYTGDVDSTL

-959 SVSAGHRYYAYPYTL
+959 SVSAGHRYYAYPFTL
-974 YAGATQ
+974 YTGATQ

-988 GTRIEISNK
+988 GTRIEISNN

>member
-45 SVSAA
+45 SVYAA

-68 NLNNVGTSAVTGDYN
+68 NLNNVGTSAVTGNYN
-83 GLYYDLSKA
+83 GLYYDLSKT
-92 DSSSWYITTGYIRFT
+92 DSNSWYITTGYIRFT

-117 TANNKFNF
+117 TANNKFDF

-130 SLINQSAVTNKD
+130 SLTNQSAVTNKD

-180 EATTTTETT
+180 KATTTTETT

-218 AADATANSDSIDN
+218 AADATANGDSIDN
-231 NATTVFTN
+231 NASTVFKD
-239 AKTSTNT
+239 AKTSTGR
-246 LSGENTA
+246 LSAESTV

-300 LTKGTETVDDK
+300 LTKGTETVGDA
-311 QSTGGTTPVVATYT
+311 QSTGGTTPVVATYE

-362 TTETTTTTT
+362 TTETTTT
-371 TEATTEAT
+371 
-379 TTASVQV
+379 ASVQI

-391 KTNILGSA
+391 KTDILGSA
-399 VSGLST
+399 VSGLSPST
-405 SKASGRTSAFVDS
+405 ASNRTSAFVDS
-418 IFGDGETATGAINGQ
+418 IFGDGETATGAIEGQ
-433 NYVLLNDEN
+433 KYVLLSGSTN

-451 KLYVVANDNE
+451 KLYIVANSND

-476 SGTFAARNNDTAVKA
+476 SGTFAARNGNTAVEA
-491 ITIDVEAGKTYNV
+491 ITINVEAGKTYNI
-504 SNQVMLFR
+504 SNQLMLFR

-521 ETSTETTTK
+521 ETSTETTT
-530 ATTTTETTT
+530 TTTTETTT
-539 EETTMGVLKVMV
+539 EETTMGVLKVKV
-551 NNPASSSDTTVNVTV
+551 NNPASSSDATVKVTV

-646 AAVSLGQTE
+646 AAVTLGQTE

-668 YKVQTNGNDLA
+668 YKVKTNGNDLA
-679 KCAIIKG
+679 EYAIIKG

-700 KDGTEYGIPD
+700 KDGTEFGIPD
-710 ERVLLL
+710 ERILLL
-716 GGTDDEIELKN
+716 GGTDDEIELTN
-727 SIDSSEKVLVLLDCS
+727 SINSKEKVLVLLDCS

-747 VTATNGNLYSS
+747 VTATGGNLYSS
-758 YDGSTGTTVAQITG
+758 YNGSTGTTAAQITG

-812 LNNIVDGDKKLDNGK
+812 LNNIVDGDKMIDNGA
-827 VADMTETSPFYDVV
+827 VSTMTEDSPFYNVV

-846 ANDDMLFT
+846 ATTDKLFT
-854 LIGTVTGNH
+854 LIGNVTGNH
-863 KDKDFLNQVDKV
+863 RESEFLNQIEKVD
-875 GFVILNAD
+875 FVILDAD

-902 NPGVNFGGVYV
+902 NPDVNFGGIYV

-920 NVYDVTNYNSSL
+920 NVYDVTNYQSSL
-932 DNAEGYTGDVDSTL
+932 DSSEGYTGDVDSTL

-959 SVSAGHRYYAYPYTL
+959 SVSAGHRYYAYPFTL
-974 YAGATQ
+974 YTGATQ

-988 GTRIEISNK
+988 GTRIEISNN

>member
-1 MGEFYSKRYFY
+1 
-12 KGGIGMTQSLKRF
+12 MTQSLKRF

-37 CLVFTNVA
+37 CLVFSNVA

-50 EGDTLVDVSS
+50 DDASDCVAMGSYEWNSTALGGTAK
-60 EVTFTLNK
+60 TGTY
-68 NLNNVGTSAVTGDYN
+68 NNMTYSLRKV
-83 GLYYDLSKA
+83 
-92 DSSSWYITTGYIRFT
+92 DSSYVQLRSENTIKFKV
-107 PSADCTLTMT
+107 AQDCTLTAT
-117 TANNKFNF
+117 FSNNGLFINGTALTSDK
-125 SGGEY
+125 
-130 SLINQSAVTNKD
+130 A
-142 YSLKANTEYTISAN
+142 YSLKADTEYT
-156 DKSKQVGVKVLK
+156 L
-168 FTPATGD
+168 TGD
-175 STTTT
+175 SGNTNLTKLVFATNSTETTTK
-180 EATTTTETT
+180 ATTTTETT

-201 TEATTVANQTL
+201 TEATTVSSD
-212 YKYYVN
+212 YVAMGSYEWN
-218 AADATANSDSIDN
+218 STA
-231 NATTVFTN
+231 
-239 AKTSTNT
+239 
-246 LSGENTA
+246 L
-253 AVGGKD
+253 GGTK
-259 YTLNY
+259 
-264 RSSNA
+264 
-269 TTLSIVVPEGV
+269 
-280 ENATL
+280 
-285 YVVARSSSSTGRALT
+285 
-300 LTKGTETVDDK
+300 TKGTYNNMAYSLRTVSSTYVQLRSENTIKFKVAQDCTLTATFSNNGLFINGTALTSDK
-311 QSTGGTTPVVATYT
+311 AYSLKADTE
-325 GLSTGT
+325 
-331 YTLTSDG
+331 YTLTGDSG
-338 NMQYSLLVLS
+338 NTNLTKLVFATNS
-348 VPTTVG
+348 TETT
-354 TTTTTTET
+354 TKATTTTET
-362 TTETTTTTT
+362 TTETTTV
-371 TEATTEAT
+371 
-379 TTASVQV
+379 SVQV

-451 KLYVVANDNE
+451 KLYVIANSNG
-461 AVTNGTIKTG
+461 AVTNGTITTG

-476 SGTFAARNNDTAVKA
+476 SGTFAARNGDTAVKA
-491 ITIDVEAGKTYNV
+491 ITINVEAGKTYKV
-504 SNQVMLFR
+504 SSQVMLFR

-521 ETSTETTTK
+521 ETSTETTT
-530 ATTTTETTT
+530 TTTTETST
-539 EETTMGVLKVMV
+539 ETTTIGVLKVMV
-551 NNPASSSDTTVNVTV
+551 NNPASSKISTVEVTV
-566 KKNGTTISN
+566 KRNGKAVSG
-575 VTALNIGSETE
+575 VTALNIGSATE

-604 AKQITNWNS
+604 AKQITNWDS

-633 IAIPEMDY
+633 VATPTMDY
-641 YSSMP
+641 YDSMP
-646 AAVSLGQTE
+646 AAVSLGQST
-655 TKAAGY
+655 TTAAGY

-679 KCAIIKG
+679 KYAIIRG
-686 HQYSLFDVGSGDYD
+686 HQYSLLDVGSGDYD
-700 KDGTEYGIPD
+700 KDGTEFGIPD

-716 GGTDDEIELKN
+716 GGTDDEIELTN

-747 VTATNGNLYSS
+747 VTATGGNLYSS
-758 YDGSTGTTVAQITG
+758 YDGSTGTTAAQITG

-787 TTITIKGT
+787 TTITVKGT

-812 LNNIVDGDKKLDNGK
+812 LNNIVDGDKAVNNG
-827 VADMTETSPFYDVV
+827 VVSTMTEDSPFYDVV
-841 TSNSL
+841 TTNGL

-883 TVDTYDKDGTLTPM
+883 TVDANDPNGQYTPM
-897 QLKYN
+897 QLRYN
-902 NPGVNFGGVYV
+902 FGDIFGGVYV

-920 NVYDVTNYNSSL
+920 NVYDATNYDSSL
-932 DNAEGYTGDVDSTL
+932 DSSEGYTGDTDSSLT
-946 ETNNNVAYFAELV
+946 TSDKVAYFAELV
-959 SVSAGHRYYAYPYTL
+959 SVSAGHRYYAYPFTL
-974 YAGATQ
+974 YAGGTQ

-988 GTRIEISNK
+988 GTRIEISNKQ

>member
-1 MGEFYSKRYFY
+1 MGGFYSKRYFY

-37 CLVFTNVA
+37 CLVFSNVA

-50 EGDTLVDVSS
+50 DDASDCVAMGSYEWNSTALGGTAK
-60 EVTFTLNK
+60 TGTY
-68 NLNNVGTSAVTGDYN
+68 NNMTYSLRKV
-83 GLYYDLSKA
+83 
-92 DSSSWYITTGYIRFT
+92 DSSYVQLRSENTIKFKV
-107 PSADCTLTMT
+107 AQDCTLTAT
-117 TANNKFNF
+117 FSNNGLFINGTALTSDK
-125 SGGEY
+125 
-130 SLINQSAVTNKD
+130 A
-142 YSLKANTEYTISAN
+142 YSLKADTEYT
-156 DKSKQVGVKVLK
+156 L
-168 FTPATGD
+168 TGD
-175 STTTT
+175 SGNTNLTKLVFATNSTETTTK
-180 EATTTTETT
+180 ATTTTETT

-201 TEATTVANQTL
+201 TEATTVSSD
-212 YKYYVN
+212 YVAMGSYEWN
-218 AADATANSDSIDN
+218 STA
-231 NATTVFTN
+231 
-239 AKTSTNT
+239 
-246 LSGENTA
+246 L
-253 AVGGKD
+253 GGTK
-259 YTLNY
+259 
-264 RSSNA
+264 
-269 TTLSIVVPEGV
+269 
-280 ENATL
+280 
-285 YVVARSSSSTGRALT
+285 
-300 LTKGTETVDDK
+300 TKGTYNNMAYSLRTVSSTYVQLRSENTIKFKVAQDCTLTATFSNNGLFINGTALTSDK
-311 QSTGGTTPVVATYT
+311 AYSLKADTE
-325 GLSTGT
+325 
-331 YTLTSDG
+331 YTLTGDSG
-338 NMQYSLLVLS
+338 NTNLTKLVFATNS
-348 VPTTVG
+348 TETT
-354 TTTTTTET
+354 TKATTTTET
-362 TTETTTTTT
+362 TTETTTV
-371 TEATTEAT
+371 
-379 TTASVQV
+379 SVQV

-451 KLYVVANDNE
+451 KLYVIANSNG
-461 AVTNGTIKTG
+461 AVTNGTITTG

-476 SGTFAARNNDTAVKA
+476 SGTFAARNGDTAVKA
-491 ITIDVEAGKTYNV
+491 ITINVEAGKTYKV
-504 SNQVMLFR
+504 SSQVMLFR

-521 ETSTETTTK
+521 ETSTETTT
-530 ATTTTETTT
+530 TTTTETST
-539 EETTMGVLKVMV
+539 ETTTIGVLKVMV
-551 NNPASSSDTTVNVTV
+551 NNPASSKISTVEVTV
-566 KKNGTTISN
+566 KRNGKAVSG
-575 VTALNIGSETE
+575 VTALNIGSATE

-604 AKQITNWNS
+604 AKQITNWDS

-633 IAIPEMDY
+633 VATPTMDY
-641 YSSMP
+641 YDSMP
-646 AAVSLGQTE
+646 AAVSLGQST
-655 TKAAGY
+655 TTAAGY

-679 KCAIIKG
+679 KYAIIRG
-686 HQYSLFDVGSGDYD
+686 HQYSLLDVGSGDYD
-700 KDGTEYGIPD
+700 KDGTEFGIPD

-716 GGTDDEIELKN
+716 GGTDDEIELTN

-747 VTATNGNLYSS
+747 VTATGGNLYSS
-758 YDGSTGTTVAQITG
+758 YDGSTGTTAAQITG

-787 TTITIKGT
+787 TTITVKGT

-812 LNNIVDGDKKLDNGK
+812 LNNIVDGDKAVNNG
-827 VADMTETSPFYDVV
+827 VVSTMTEDSPFYDVV
-841 TSNSL
+841 TTNGL

-883 TVDTYDKDGTLTPM
+883 TVDANDPNGQYTPM

-902 NPGVNFGGVYV
+902 NPDVNFGGIYV

-920 NVYDVTNYNSSL
+920 NVYDATNYDSSL
-932 DNAEGYTGDVDSTL
+932 DSSEGYTGDTDSSLT
-946 ETNNNVAYFAELV
+946 TSDKVAYFAELV

-988 GTRIEISNK
+988 GTRIEISNKQ

>member
-1 MGEFYSKRYFY
+1 MGGFYSKRYFY

-60 EVTFTLNK
+60 EVTFTLNSSF
-68 NLNNVGTSAVTGDYN
+68 NGIGRDAISGNYN
-83 GLYYDLSKA
+83 GLYYDLSGA
-92 DSSSWYITTGYIRFT
+92 DTGACFVTTGYIRFT
-107 PSADCTLTMT
+107 PNADCTLTMT

-130 SLINQSAVTNKD
+130 NLTNQSAVTNKD
-142 YSLKANTEYTISAN
+142 YSLKANTEYTLSAYN
-156 DKSKQVGVKVLK
+156 TTKKIGVKVLK

-180 EATTTTETT
+180 ETTTETT
-189 TETTTTTTTEAT
+189 TTTTTTTEAT
-201 TEATTVANQTL
+201 TEATTVSSD
-212 YKYYVN
+212 YVAMGSYDWN
-218 AADATANSDSIDN
+218 STA
-231 NATTVFTN
+231 
-239 AKTSTNT
+239 
-246 LSGENTA
+246 L
-253 AVGGKD
+253 
-259 YTLNY
+259 
-264 RSSNA
+264 
-269 TTLSIVVPEGV
+269 
-280 ENATL
+280 
-285 YVVARSSSSTGRALT
+285 
-300 LTKGTETVDDK
+300 
-311 QSTGGTTPVVATYT
+311 GGTAK
-325 GLSTGT
+325 TGT
-331 YTLTSDG
+331 YNNMAYSLRNVSSSYVQLRSENTIKFKVAQDCTLTATFSNNGLFINGTALTSDKA
-338 NMQYSLLVLS
+338 YSLKADTEYTLTGDSGNTDLTKLVFATDS
-348 VPTTVG
+348 TETT
-354 TTTTTTET
+354 TKATTTTET
-362 TTETTTTTT
+362 TTETTTT
-371 TEATTEAT
+371 
-379 TTASVQV
+379 ASVQV
-386 WTPDN
+386 WTPDSDS
-391 KTNILGSA
+391 TILGSA
-399 VSGLST
+399 VSAVTPGT
-405 SKASGRTSAFVDS
+405 VSGRTSAFVDS
-418 IFGDGETATGAINGQ
+418 IFGDGEAATGAIEGQ
-433 NYVLLNDEN
+433 KYVLLSGSTD

-451 KLYVVANDNE
+451 KLYVVANSND
-461 AVTNGTIKTG
+461 AVTNGTIKTD
-471 DTAVY
+471 DTTVY
-476 SGTFAARNNDTAVKA
+476 SGTFAARNGNIAVEA
-491 ITIDVEAGKTYNV
+491 ITINVEAGKTYKV

-521 ETSTETTTK
+521 ETSTETTT
-530 ATTTTETTT
+530 TTTTETTT
-539 EETTMGVLKVMV
+539 EETTMGVLKVNV
-551 NNPASSSDTTVNVTV
+551 NNPASSSNTTVSVTV
-566 KKNGTTISN
+566 KKNGTTISG

-604 AKQITNWNS
+604 AKQITNWDS

-633 IAIPEMDY
+633 VATPTMDY
-641 YSSMP
+641 YDSMP
-646 AAVSLGQTE
+646 AAVSLGQST
-655 TKAAGY
+655 TTAAGY

-679 KCAIIKG
+679 KYAIIRG
-686 HQYSLFDVGSGDYD
+686 HQYSLLDVGSGDYD
-700 KDGTEYGIPD
+700 KDGTEFGIPD

-747 VTATNGNLYSS
+747 VTATGGNLYSS
-758 YDGSTGTTVAQITG
+758 YNGSTGTTAASITG

-812 LNNIVDGDKKLDNGK
+812 LNNIVDGDKKLDNGT

-846 ANDDMLFT
+846 ATTDKLFT
-854 LIGTVTGNH
+854 LIGNVTGNH
-863 KDKDFLNQVDKV
+863 KDKDFLNQIDKV

-883 TVDTYDKDGTLTPM
+883 TVDANDPNGQYTPM

-902 NPGVNFGGVYV
+902 NPDVNFGGVYV
-913 ETTDIYK
+913 ETTDIYR
-920 NVYDVTNYNSSL
+920 NVYDATNYNSSL
-932 DNAEGYTGDVDSTL
+932 DSSEGYTGDVDSTL

-988 GTRIEISNK
+988 GTRIEISNN

>member
-37 CLVFTNVA
+37 CLVFTNMA
-45 SVSAA
+45 SVYAA
-50 EGDTLVDVSS
+50 DDASDCVAMGSYDWNSTALGGTAKTGTYNNMTYSVQQVDADAVRIKSTHS
-60 EVTFTLNK
+60 ITFKVAQNCTVTATIK
-68 NLNNVGTSAVTGDYN
+68 SGN
-83 GLYYDLSKA
+83 GLT
-92 DSSSWYITTGYIRFT
+92 INGE
-107 PSADCTLTMT
+107 TLT
-117 TANNKFNF
+117 AGKA
-125 SGGEY
+125 Y
-130 SLINQSAVTNKD
+130 SLTAG
-142 YSLKANTEYTISAN
+142 TEYTIKGIDTN
-156 DKSKQVGVKVLK
+156 NTYLK
-168 FTPATGD
+168 NLTFVASSDEGSTE
-175 STTTT
+175 TTTK
-180 EATTTTETT
+180 ATTTETT

-218 AADATANSDSIDN
+218 AADATANGDSIDN
-231 NATTVFTN
+231 NATKVFTN
-239 AKTSTNT
+239 ANTSTNK
-246 LSGENTA
+246 LSGESTV

-285 YVVARSSSSTGRALT
+285 YVVARSSGSSARALT
-300 LTKGTETVDDK
+300 LTKGETTADSK
-311 QSTGGTTPVVATYT
+311 QSTGTTTPVVATYT

-331 YTLTSDG
+331 YTLTSSG

-371 TEATTEAT
+371 TE
-379 TTASVQV
+379 
-386 WTPDN
+386 
-391 KTNILGSA
+391 
-399 VSGLST
+399 
-405 SKASGRTSAFVDS
+405 
-418 IFGDGETATGAINGQ
+418 
-433 NYVLLNDEN
+433 
-442 IIPTATGKL
+442 
-451 KLYVVANDNE
+451 
-461 AVTNGTIKTG
+461 
-471 DTAVY
+471 
-476 SGTFAARNNDTAVKA
+476 
-491 ITIDVEAGKTYNV
+491 
-504 SNQVMLFR
+504 
-512 AELTPTGST
+512 
-521 ETSTETTTK
+521 
-530 ATTTTETTT
+530 TTT
-539 EETTMGVLKVMV
+539 EETTMGVLKVKV

-566 KKNGTTISN
+566 KRNGKAVSGVTT
-575 VTALNIGSETE
+575 LNIGSETE

-646 AAVSLGQTE
+646 AAVTLGQTE

-668 YKVQTNGNDLA
+668 YKVKTNGNDLA
-679 KCAIIKG
+679 EYAIIKG

-700 KDGTEYGIPD
+700 KDGTEFGIPD
-710 ERVLLL
+710 ERILLL
-716 GGTDDEIELKN
+716 GGTDDEIELTN
-727 SIDSSEKVLVLLDCS
+727 SINSKEKVLVLLDCS

-747 VTATNGNLYSS
+747 VTATGGNLYSS
-758 YDGSTGTTVAQITG
+758 YDGSTGTKADSITG
-772 ISKNGVKVQFYVDGG
+772 MSKNGVKVQFYVDGG

-812 LNNIVDGDKKLDNGK
+812 LNNIVNGDKKLDNGA
-827 VADMTETSPFYDVV
+827 VSTMTEDSPFYNVV

-846 ANDDMLFT
+846 ATTDKLFT

-863 KDKDFLNQVDKV
+863 RESEFLNQIGKV
-875 GFVILNAD
+875 GFVILDAD

-902 NPGVNFGGVYV
+902 YPDVNFGGIYV

-920 NVYDVTNYNSSL
+920 NVYDATNYNSSL
-932 DNAEGYTGDVDSTL
+932 DSSEGYTGDVDSTL

-974 YAGATQ
+974 YTGATQ

>member
-1 MGEFYSKRYFY
+1 
-12 KGGIGMTQSLKRF
+12 MTQSLKRF

-37 CLVFTNVA
+37 CLVFSNVA

-117 TANNKFNF
+117 TANNKFDF

-130 SLINQSAVTNKD
+130 SLTNQSAVTNKD

-180 EATTTTETT
+180 KATTTTETT

-362 TTETTTTTT
+362 
-371 TEATTEAT
+371 
-379 TTASVQV
+379 
-386 WTPDN
+386 
-391 KTNILGSA
+391 
-399 VSGLST
+399 
-405 SKASGRTSAFVDS
+405 
-418 IFGDGETATGAINGQ
+418 
-433 NYVLLNDEN
+433 
-442 IIPTATGKL
+442 
-451 KLYVVANDNE
+451 
-461 AVTNGTIKTG
+461 
-471 DTAVY
+471 
-476 SGTFAARNNDTAVKA
+476 
-491 ITIDVEAGKTYNV
+491 
-504 SNQVMLFR
+504 
-512 AELTPTGST
+512 ST
-521 ETSTETTTK
+521 ET
-530 ATTTTETTT
+530 
-539 EETTMGVLKVMV
+539 TTMGVLKVMV
-551 NNPASSSDTTVNVTV
+551 NNPASSKISTVEVTV
-566 KKNGTTISN
+566 KRNGKAVSG
-575 VTALNIGSETE
+575 VTALNIGSATE

-604 AKQITNWNS
+604 AKQITNWDS

-633 IAIPEMDY
+633 VATPTMDY
-641 YSSMP
+641 YDSMP
-646 AAVSLGQTE
+646 AAVSLGQST
-655 TKAAGY
+655 TTAAGY

-679 KCAIIKG
+679 KYAIIRG
-686 HQYSLFDVGSGDYD
+686 HQYSLLDVGSGDYD
-700 KDGTEYGIPD
+700 KDGTEFGIPD

-716 GGTDDEIELKN
+716 GGTDDEIELTN

-747 VTATNGNLYSS
+747 VTATGGNLYSS
-758 YDGSTGTTVAQITG
+758 YDGS
-772 ISKNGVKVQFYVDGG
+772 
-787 TTITIKGT
+787 T

-812 LNNIVDGDKKLDNGK
+812 LNNIVDGDKAVNNG
-827 VADMTETSPFYDVV
+827 VVSTMTEDSPFYDVV
-841 TSNSL
+841 TTNGL

-883 TVDTYDKDGTLTPM
+883 TVDANDPNGQYTPM

-902 NPGVNFGGVYV
+902 NPDVNFGGIYV

-920 NVYDVTNYNSSL
+920 NVYDATNYDSSL
-932 DNAEGYTGDVDSTL
+932 DSSEGYTGDTDSSLT
-946 ETNNNVAYFAELV
+946 TSDKVAYFAELV

-988 GTRIEISNK
+988 GTRIEISNKQ